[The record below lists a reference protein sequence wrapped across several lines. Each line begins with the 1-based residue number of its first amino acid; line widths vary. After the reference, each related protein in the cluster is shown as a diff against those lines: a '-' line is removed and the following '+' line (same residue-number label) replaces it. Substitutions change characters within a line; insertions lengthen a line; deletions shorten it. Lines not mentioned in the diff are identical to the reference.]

1 MGKTVTSVVSAGLM
15 IAGVIATGG
24 LGTALIVAG
33 IAVQAASAFIFKD
46 KVPGSGY
53 RDQSERKQMLRS
65 ASAPETVVVGK
76 TMMSGLLFFAEEEEG
91 EQDENEELY
100 MALAI
105 ASHPIH
111 KLGQIYFN
119 DDKIEDL
126 GDNAQYE
133 FHNGRTEADPY
144 LLKHAPSWKEDMIG
158 RGLAWLRLTLR
169 FDQEKFPYGVPN
181 VKSELWGKEIYDP
194 RTEKTAWSNNG
205 ALVILD
211 YYRHYLGV
219 PDSDIDWNAFKVA
232 ADICDETV
240 QTPDGKSE
248 PRYTL
253 NGAYELEESPASVL
267 EMMHKCIA
275 GEPTYIAGKHGILMQ
290 VYNGPALLTI
300 DESQI
305 IDTVTVTP
313 ELSLR
318 DATNAIYGTFV
329 DAEQQ
334 YNKTDFEPVVIEEWI
349 EEDGLEIKENMDY
362 RFVTSPYQANRLAN
376 LYLRKKRAGRRIQ
389 LRMNLDGYAYR
400 PGDVVK
406 LELPSLG
413 ISDLE
418 FRIADW
424 KFHPSEGVEITLEED
439 GPYIYEDLASK
450 PFVRPPFTK
459 LPTGGVP
466 APINLAFVPLSVT
479 DIVQGYISW
488 QNVASDIRYN
498 TVNILQNDKVIQSI
512 QVPGERVD
520 INGLTRGTYRVE
532 VRAINVAGAMSA
544 PAISDFAIQA
554 PPAPIGVE
562 ITPGMFSLTA
572 SPRQGDSA
580 VFGYTFEFWFSEKKL
595 ANLSENEV
603 ITKTNKVG
611 QGQFWTKDNL
621 KAGTDY
627 WFYVRTVNSY
637 GKSQFVEA
645 VGQASGTPKDMLD
658 ELGNNFLT
666 AEAGQIMQEQI
677 DFSKEAIAE
686 LELDTIDV
694 KQKVVSIDRDV
705 EAVNEAV
712 MMNTKFTTEV
722 HFSLKEEVADRK
734 AEIFR
739 IEQVQVTDREAAAR
753 WQEQITAKVDYNAS
767 EILNIKDA
775 QSSYE
780 KATAQQISQVKADV
794 DGVKSRV
801 TTVETATADLK
812 QSQAKFEQSTTAEF
826 GEMRGY
832 ITHFET
838 SLSNVELAVSE
849 AIMQTTAQVNQ
860 HSSELLQSK
869 ADVKRIA
876 NATATNE
883 KATAELAESVKA
895 HYEDSQ
901 AEFVDVRK
909 SIAEKDKAHSERTE
923 QVRAELGKNINA
935 NKEEIDKTNKELSDI
950 SAAVTTNT
958 KAIAETDKTLTELEQ
973 VSSSRFD
980 SNEATI
986 ANIQNTQAN
995 AESSQAET
1003 TLQLAAQQN
1012 EQGSELLRAKAS
1024 IRETN
1029 KIIVDNDKA
1038 YAQKFTQIDA
1048 QLGENGARFTR
1059 VEEALA
1065 DTQQSVAK
1073 SIERLDA
1080 RFDEQEGMIEEKMQ
1094 ATFKQTGD
1102 GVVTHSI
1109 NITIVHN
1116 NVKYNAAGQVISAQ
1130 VKNGKLESFIGY
1142 NANNFAWY
1150 NPVNGKM
1157 ELFMAAKNGQLF
1169 IRDLF
1174 IEDGSITNAKIGNVI
1189 QSNNY
1194 LNGRPSW
1201 IINKNGFAE
1210 FQNIKARGEIEA
1222 TSGRLKNVVIE
1233 ESCDILG
1240 KLKVENLEG
1249 NIVTVTQDV
1258 YHNLSF
1264 SHSNIVELFKVKRRT
1279 QKCFIWVQGALT
1291 PYEVIPGGSSRVE
1304 NRSAFAYRAP
1314 GYDSNGGEAD
1324 IYIDGVIQPRPN
1336 IYNMRGTSV
1345 SDTYAVNEFVLEL
1358 SPGEGVASIGI
1369 KIPRLN
1375 SETTRFIM
1383 RARIIVFPDNQDVIF
1398 N

>member
-100 MALAI
+100 MALAL

-126 GDNAQYE
+126 GNNAQYE
-133 FHNGRTEADPY
+133 FHNGRAEADPY

-219 PDSDIDWNAFKVA
+219 PDSDIDWDAFKSA

-334 YNKTDFEPVVIEEWI
+334 YNKTDFEPIVIEEWI

-400 PGDVVK
+400 PGDVIK

-498 TVNILQNDKVIQSI
+498 TVNILQNGKVIQSI

-572 SPRQGDSA
+572 YPKQGDSA

-595 ANLSENEV
+595 TNLSENEV
-603 ITKTNKVG
+603 ITKTNKIG
-611 QGQFWTKDNL
+611 QGNFWTQENL
-621 KAGTDY
+621 KAGHTY
-627 WFYVRTVNSY
+627 YFYIRTINSY
-637 GKSQFVEA
+637 GKSVFVEA
-645 VGQASGTPKDMLD
+645 SGVPVSLPTDIFDDLDNTVRETEVFKQLSEELKWNTESIAVLTNATYSLSTDVLQRSANAQAGITQLQQLRVSDNEAWAQEIKEIYSAVGENKSAIKETQTSITELNKAFGQTTTEIRTELKTTNDATNKRID
-658 ELGNNFLT
+658 DTNQKLGNTDKEVGRIRADVATN
-666 AEAGQIMQEQI
+666 
-677 DFSKEAIAE
+677 KEAISE
-686 LELDTIDV
+686 T
-694 KQKVVSIDRDV
+694 
-705 EAVNEAV
+705 N
-712 MMNTKFTTEV
+712 
-722 HFSLKEEVADRK
+722 K
-734 AEIFR
+734 AMAKSE
-739 IEQVQVTDREAAAR
+739 EQVQ
-753 WQEQITAKVDYNAS
+753 
-767 EILNIKDA
+767 A
-775 QSSYE
+775 QFG
-780 KATAQQISQVKADV
+780 KQQGMI
-794 DGVKSRV
+794 
-801 TTVETATADLK
+801 
-812 QSQAKFEQSTTAEF
+812 
-826 GEMRGY
+826 
-832 ITHFET
+832 
-838 SLSNVELAVSE
+838 
-849 AIMQTTAQVNQ
+849 NQ
-860 HSSELLQSK
+860 K
-869 ADVKRIA
+869 M
-876 NATATNE
+876 
-883 KATAELAESVKA
+883 
-895 HYEDSQ
+895 Q
-901 AEFVDVRK
+901 AEF
-909 SIAEKDKAHSERTE
+909 S
-923 QVRAELGKNINA
+923 
-935 NKEEIDKTNKELSDI
+935 
-950 SAAVTTNT
+950 
-958 KAIAETDKTLTELEQ
+958 
-973 VSSSRFD
+973 
-980 SNEATI
+980 
-986 ANIQNTQAN
+986 
-995 AESSQAET
+995 
-1003 TLQLAAQQN
+1003 
-1012 EQGSELLRAKAS
+1012 
-1024 IRETN
+1024 
-1029 KIIVDNDKA
+1029 
-1038 YAQKFTQIDA
+1038 
-1048 QLGENGARFTR
+1048 
-1059 VEEALA
+1059 
-1065 DTQQSVAK
+1065 
-1073 SIERLDA
+1073 
-1080 RFDEQEGMIEEKMQ
+1080 
-1094 ATFKQTGD
+1094 QTGD

-1130 VKNGKLESFIGY
+1130 VKNGKLESFFGY

-1157 ELFMAAKNGQLF
+1157 ELFMYAKNGQFF
-1169 IRDLF
+1169 IKEVFLDKASIREMVLSESIRTDNYVPGKSGF
-1174 IEDGSITNAKIGNVI
+1174 IIDVKNNKLEMYGGNGGTTLTN
-1189 QSNNY
+1189 
-1194 LNGRPSW
+1194 
-1201 IINKNGFAE
+1201 
-1210 FQNIKARGEIEA
+1210 QNLYVKDETGY
-1222 TSGRLKNVVIE
+1222 NVVIIG
-1233 ESCDILG
+1233 DI
-1240 KLKVENLEG
+1240 
-1249 NIVTVTQDV
+1249 T
-1258 YHNLSF
+1258 
-1264 SHSNIVELFKVKRRT
+1264 
-1279 QKCFIWVQGALT
+1279 
-1291 PYEVIPGGSSRVE
+1291 
-1304 NRSAFAYRAP
+1304 
-1314 GYDSNGGEAD
+1314 
-1324 IYIDGVIQPRPN
+1324 
-1336 IYNMRGTSV
+1336 
-1345 SDTYAVNEFVLEL
+1345 NE
-1358 SPGEGVASIGI
+1358 
-1369 KIPRLN
+1369 R
-1375 SETTRFIM
+1375 
-1383 RARIIVFPDNQDVIF
+1383 
-1398 N
+1398 

>member
-53 RDQSERKQMLRS
+53 REQSERKQMLRS

-111 KLGQIYFN
+111 KIGQIYFN

-126 GDNAQYE
+126 GNNAQYE

-413 ISDLE
+413 ISELE

-466 APINLAFVPLSVT
+466 APINLVFVPLSVT

-488 QNVASDIRYN
+488 QNVALDIRYN
-498 TVNILQNDKVIQSI
+498 TVNILQNGKVIQSI

-572 SPRQGDSA
+572 YPKQGDSA

-595 ANLSENEV
+595 TNLSENEV

-611 QGQFWTKDNL
+611 QGNFWTQENL
-621 KAGTDY
+621 KAGHTY
-627 WFYVRTVNSY
+627 YFYIRTINSY
-637 GKSQFVEA
+637 GKSVFVEA
-645 VGQASGTPKDMLD
+645 SGVPVSLPTDIFDDLDNTVRETEAFKQLSEELKWNTESIAVLTNATYSLSTDVLQRSANAQAGITQLQQ
-658 ELGNNFLT
+658 LR
-666 AEAGQIMQEQI
+666 
-677 DFSKEAIAE
+677 
-686 LELDTIDV
+686 
-694 KQKVVSIDRDV
+694 VSD
-705 EAVNEAV
+705 NEAW
-712 MMNTKFTTEV
+712 
-722 HFSLKEEVADRK
+722 AQD
-734 AEIFR
+734 
-739 IEQVQVTDREAAAR
+739 
-753 WQEQITAKVDYNAS
+753 
-767 EILNIKDA
+767 IK
-775 QSSYE
+775 
-780 KATAQQISQVKADV
+780 
-794 DGVKSRV
+794 RV
-801 TTVETATADLK
+801 
-812 QSQAKFEQSTTAEF
+812 
-826 GEMRGY
+826 Y
-832 ITHFET
+832 
-838 SLSNVELAVSE
+838 
-849 AIMQTTAQVNQ
+849 
-860 HSSELLQSK
+860 
-869 ADVKRIA
+869 
-876 NATATNE
+876 
-883 KATAELAESVKA
+883 
-895 HYEDSQ
+895 
-901 AEFVDVRK
+901 
-909 SIAEKDKAHSERTE
+909 
-923 QVRAELGKNINA
+923 
-935 NKEEIDKTNKELSDI
+935 
-950 SAAVTTNT
+950 
-958 KAIAETDKTLTELEQ
+958 
-973 VSSSRFD
+973 
-980 SNEATI
+980 
-986 ANIQNTQAN
+986 
-995 AESSQAET
+995 
-1003 TLQLAAQQN
+1003 
-1012 EQGSELLRAKAS
+1012 AS
-1024 IRETN
+1024 IE
-1029 KIIVDNDKA
+1029 DNDKA
-1038 YAQKFTQIDA
+1038 LRAEIKETQTSITELNKAFGQTTTEIRTELKITNDATNKRIDDTNQKLGNTDKEVGRIRADVLTNKEAISETNKAMAKSEERIQV
-1048 QLGENGARFTR
+1048 QLGE
-1059 VEEALA
+1059 
-1065 DTQQSVAK
+1065 QQ
-1073 SIERLDA
+1073 
-1080 RFDEQEGMIEEKMQ
+1080 GMIEKRMQ
-1094 ATFKQTGD
+1094 ATFEQTGD

-1157 ELFMAAKNGQLF
+1157 ELFMAVKNGQLF
-1169 IRDLF
+1169 VKEAFLDKASIREMVLSESIRSDNYVPGKSGF
-1174 IEDGSITNAKIGNVI
+1174 IIDVKNNKLEMYGGNGGTTLTN
-1189 QSNNY
+1189 
-1194 LNGRPSW
+1194 
-1201 IINKNGFAE
+1201 
-1210 FQNIKARGEIEA
+1210 QNLYVKDETGY
-1222 TSGRLKNVVIE
+1222 NVVIIG
-1233 ESCDILG
+1233 DI
-1240 KLKVENLEG
+1240 
-1249 NIVTVTQDV
+1249 T
-1258 YHNLSF
+1258 
-1264 SHSNIVELFKVKRRT
+1264 
-1279 QKCFIWVQGALT
+1279 
-1291 PYEVIPGGSSRVE
+1291 
-1304 NRSAFAYRAP
+1304 
-1314 GYDSNGGEAD
+1314 
-1324 IYIDGVIQPRPN
+1324 
-1336 IYNMRGTSV
+1336 
-1345 SDTYAVNEFVLEL
+1345 NE
-1358 SPGEGVASIGI
+1358 
-1369 KIPRLN
+1369 R
-1375 SETTRFIM
+1375 
-1383 RARIIVFPDNQDVIF
+1383 
-1398 N
+1398 

>member
-126 GDNAQYE
+126 GNNAQYE
-133 FHNGRTEADPY
+133 FHNSRTEADPY
-144 LLKHAPSWKEDMIG
+144 LLKNAPSWKEDMIG

-219 PDSDIDWNAFKVA
+219 PDSDIDWDAFKSA

-334 YNKTDFEPVVIEEWI
+334 YNKTDFEPVVIDEWI

-466 APINLAFVPLSVT
+466 APINLAFVPLAVT

-498 TVNILQNDKVIQSI
+498 TVNILQNGKVIQSI

-520 INGLTRGTYRVE
+520 VNGLTRGTYRVE

-572 SPRQGDSA
+572 SPKQGDSA

-611 QGQFWTKDNL
+611 QGNFWTQENL
-621 KAGTDY
+621 KAGHTY
-627 WFYVRTVNSY
+627 YFYIRTINSY
-637 GKSQFVEA
+637 GKSAFVEA
-645 VGQASGTPKDMLD
+645 SGIPVSLPDDIFDDLDNTVRETDAFKELDNKLDWNAETAIILSNASHRNLRQLLIKHAESQAGISELWQANATQEEAWAQEVKEIYSAVGDNTSAIKETQTSITKLD
-658 ELGNNFLT
+658 EAFGQRFTEIRTEMDKAQADIVSNST
-666 AEAGQIMQEQI
+666 AISNTDKA
-677 DFSKEAIAE
+677 FAE
-686 LELDTIDV
+686 NKT
-694 KQKVVSIDRDV
+694 
-705 EAVNEAV
+705 
-712 MMNTKFTTEV
+712 
-722 HFSLKEEVADRK
+722 
-734 AEIFR
+734 
-739 IEQVQVTDREAAAR
+739 QV
-753 WQEQITAKVDYNAS
+753 
-767 EILNIKDA
+767 
-775 QSSYE
+775 
-780 KATAQQISQVKADV
+780 
-794 DGVKSRV
+794 
-801 TTVETATADLK
+801 
-812 QSQAKFEQSTTAEF
+812 QAKF
-826 GEMRGY
+826 
-832 ITHFET
+832 
-838 SLSNVELAVSE
+838 
-849 AIMQTTAQVNQ
+849 
-860 HSSELLQSK
+860 
-869 ADVKRIA
+869 
-876 NATATNE
+876 
-883 KATAELAESVKA
+883 
-895 HYEDSQ
+895 
-901 AEFVDVRK
+901 
-909 SIAEKDKAHSERTE
+909 DK
-923 QVRAELGKNINA
+923 
-935 NKEEIDKTNKELSDI
+935 
-950 SAAVTTNT
+950 
-958 KAIAETDKTLTELEQ
+958 
-973 VSSSRFD
+973 
-980 SNEATI
+980 
-986 ANIQNTQAN
+986 
-995 AESSQAET
+995 
-1003 TLQLAAQQN
+1003 
-1012 EQGSELLRAKAS
+1012 
-1024 IRETN
+1024 
-1029 KIIVDNDKA
+1029 
-1038 YAQKFTQIDA
+1038 
-1048 QLGENGARFTR
+1048 
-1059 VEEALA
+1059 
-1065 DTQQSVAK
+1065 
-1073 SIERLDA
+1073 
-1080 RFDEQEGMIEEKMQ
+1080 QEGMIQEKMQ
-1094 ATFKQTGD
+1094 ATFNQSGD

-1116 NVKYNAAGQVISAQ
+1116 GTKYNAAGQVISAQ
-1130 VKNGKLESFIGY
+1130 VKNGKLESFFGY

-1150 NPVNGKM
+1150 NPANGKM
-1157 ELFMAAKNGQLF
+1157 ELFMYAKNGQFF
-1169 IRDLF
+1169 IKEAFLDK
-1174 IEDGSITNAKIGNVI
+1174 ANVREMVLSEAI
-1189 QSNNY
+1189 KSKDY
-1194 LNGRPSW
+1194 ETG
-1201 IINKNGFAE
+1201 KNGFNIDANTGNAE
-1210 FQNIKARGEIEA
+1210 FNNAIFRGTIDGADGNFTGTVYAERLIGDVSTGYVMTGSSNSFTTGSVERIE
-1222 TSGRLKNVVIE
+1222 TSSTVIYSGGMPYDVLISIPFVLVKHSSSDLRGGGIYVKVDDVKTTLDIALSDSREFSKDGLSSSGQFSVTIPAGKKDTVISVVGYTDGGGKVAVRLV
-1233 ESCDILG
+1233 D
-1240 KLKVENLEG
+1240 
-1249 NIVTVTQDV
+1249 
-1258 YHNLSF
+1258 
-1264 SHSNIVELFKVKRRT
+1264 
-1279 QKCFIWVQGALT
+1279 CFI
-1291 PYEVIPGGSSRVE
+1291 
-1304 NRSAFAYRAP
+1304 
-1314 GYDSNGGEAD
+1314 
-1324 IYIDGVIQPRPN
+1324 
-1336 IYNMRGTSV
+1336 
-1345 SDTYAVNEFVLEL
+1345 
-1358 SPGEGVASIGI
+1358 VAS
-1369 KIPRLN
+1369 KKN
-1375 SETTRFIM
+1375 SSSFKEK
-1383 RARIIVFPDNQDVIF
+1383 
-1398 N
+1398 

>member
-400 PGDVVK
+400 PGDVIK

-459 LPTGGVP
+459 LPTGGVA

-498 TVNILQNDKVIQSI
+498 TVNILQNGKVIQSI

-544 PAISDFAIQA
+544 PSISDFAIQA

-611 QGQFWTKDNL
+611 QGNFWTQENL
-621 KAGTDY
+621 KAGHTY
-627 WFYVRTVNSY
+627 YFYIRTINSY
-637 GKSQFVEA
+637 GKSVFVEA
-645 VGQASGTPKDMLD
+645 SGVPVSLPTDIFDDLD
-658 ELGNNFLT
+658 NTVRETDAF
-666 AEAGQIMQEQI
+666 
-677 DFSKEAIAE
+677 K
-686 LELDTIDV
+686 ELDNKLDW
-694 KQKVVSIDRDV
+694 
-705 EAVNEAV
+705 N
-712 MMNTKFTTEV
+712 
-722 HFSLKEEVADRK
+722 
-734 AEIFR
+734 AE
-739 IEQVQVTDREAAAR
+739 
-753 WQEQITAKVDYNAS
+753 TAIILSNAS
-767 EILNIKDA
+767 HRNLRQLLIKHA
-775 QSSYE
+775 E
-780 KATAQQISQVKADV
+780 
-794 DGVKSRV
+794 
-801 TTVETATADLK
+801 
-812 QSQAKFEQSTTAEF
+812 SQA
-826 GEMRGY
+826 G
-832 ITHFET
+832 I
-838 SLSNVELAVSE
+838 
-849 AIMQTTAQVNQ
+849 
-860 HSSELLQSK
+860 SELWQ
-869 ADVKRIA
+869 A
-876 NATATNE
+876 NATQEEAWAQE
-883 KATAELAESVKA
+883 VKEIYSA
-895 HYEDSQ
+895 VGDNTSAIKETQ
-901 AEFVDVRK
+901 T
-909 SIAEKDKAHSERTE
+909 SITKLDEAIGQRFTEIRTE
-923 QVRAELGKNINA
+923 VNQAQADIISNSTAISN
-935 NKEEIDKTNKELSDI
+935 TNK
-950 SAAVTTNT
+950 AF
-958 KAIAETDKTLTELEQ
+958 AENKTQ
-973 VSSSRFD
+973 V
-980 SNEATI
+980 
-986 ANIQNTQAN
+986 QA
-995 AESSQAET
+995 
-1003 TLQLAAQQN
+1003 
-1012 EQGSELLRAKAS
+1012 K
-1024 IRETN
+1024 
-1029 KIIVDNDKA
+1029 
-1038 YAQKFTQIDA
+1038 
-1048 QLGENGARFTR
+1048 
-1059 VEEALA
+1059 
-1065 DTQQSVAK
+1065 
-1073 SIERLDA
+1073 
-1080 RFDEQEGMIEEKMQ
+1080 FDEQEGMIQEKMQ
-1094 ATFKQTGD
+1094 ATFEQSGD

-1150 NPVNGKM
+1150 NPSNGKM
-1157 ELFMAAKNGQLF
+1157 ELFMYVKNGQMFMREAF
-1169 IRDLF
+1169 INEAWLNSVVVTEYIKSGDYVPGKSGFLIDGKTSN
-1174 IEDGSITNAKIGNVI
+1174 IEMNKGTFRGELDIGTNKTGAHTVITNERIAVYGDK
-1189 QSNNY
+1189 
-1194 LNGRPSW
+1194 
-1201 IINKNGFAE
+1201 
-1210 FQNIKARGEIEA
+1210 GEI
-1222 TSGRLKNVVIE
+1222 RIE
-1233 ESCDILG
+1233 IG
-1240 KLKVENLEG
+1240 K
-1249 NIVTVTQDV
+1249 IT
-1258 YHNLSF
+1258 
-1264 SHSNIVELFKVKRRT
+1264 
-1279 QKCFIWVQGALT
+1279 
-1291 PYEVIPGGSSRVE
+1291 
-1304 NRSAFAYRAP
+1304 
-1314 GYDSNGGEAD
+1314 
-1324 IYIDGVIQPRPN
+1324 GV
-1336 IYNMRGTSV
+1336 
-1345 SDTYAVNEFVLEL
+1345 
-1358 SPGEGVASIGI
+1358 
-1369 KIPRLN
+1369 
-1375 SETTRFIM
+1375 
-1383 RARIIVFPDNQDVIF
+1383 
-1398 N
+1398 

>member
-46 KVPGSGY
+46 KVLGSGY

-126 GDNAQYE
+126 GNNAQYE
-133 FHNGRTEADPY
+133 FHNDRTEADPY

-219 PDSDIDWNAFKVA
+219 PDSDIDWDAFKSA

-554 PPAPIGVE
+554 PPVPIGVE

-595 ANLSENEV
+595 TNLSENEV
-603 ITKTNKVG
+603 ITKTNKIG
-611 QGQFWTKDNL
+611 QGNFWTQENL
-621 KAGTDY
+621 KAGHTY
-627 WFYVRTVNSY
+627 YFYIRTINSY
-637 GKSQFVEA
+637 GKSAFIE
-645 VGQASGTPKDMLD
+645 ASGIPNSLPNDLLD
-658 ELGNNFLT
+658 EVDEKVRDS
-666 AEAGQIMQEQI
+666 EAFKQLSEELKWNTE
-677 DFSKEAIAE
+677 SIAE
-686 LELDTIDV
+686 LVNATYELSTDLLV
-694 KQKVVSIDRDV
+694 RDG
-705 EAVNEAV
+705 
-712 MMNTKFTTEV
+712 
-722 HFSLKEEVADRK
+722 
-734 AEIFR
+734 
-739 IEQVQVTDREAAAR
+739 
-753 WQEQITAKVDYNAS
+753 NAQAG
-767 EILNIKDA
+767 IKDLRKVFANQQEAWA
-775 QSSYE
+775 QEIKEIYSAVGENKSAIKE
-780 KATAQQISQVKADV
+780 TQTSITKLDEAIGQRFTEIRTEMGKAQADIISNSQAISNTNKAFAENKTQV
-794 DGVKSRV
+794 
-801 TTVETATADLK
+801 
-812 QSQAKFEQSTTAEF
+812 QAKF
-826 GEMRGY
+826 
-832 ITHFET
+832 
-838 SLSNVELAVSE
+838 
-849 AIMQTTAQVNQ
+849 
-860 HSSELLQSK
+860 
-869 ADVKRIA
+869 
-876 NATATNE
+876 
-883 KATAELAESVKA
+883 
-895 HYEDSQ
+895 
-901 AEFVDVRK
+901 
-909 SIAEKDKAHSERTE
+909 DK
-923 QVRAELGKNINA
+923 
-935 NKEEIDKTNKELSDI
+935 
-950 SAAVTTNT
+950 
-958 KAIAETDKTLTELEQ
+958 
-973 VSSSRFD
+973 
-980 SNEATI
+980 
-986 ANIQNTQAN
+986 
-995 AESSQAET
+995 
-1003 TLQLAAQQN
+1003 
-1012 EQGSELLRAKAS
+1012 
-1024 IRETN
+1024 
-1029 KIIVDNDKA
+1029 
-1038 YAQKFTQIDA
+1038 
-1048 QLGENGARFTR
+1048 
-1059 VEEALA
+1059 
-1065 DTQQSVAK
+1065 
-1073 SIERLDA
+1073 
-1080 RFDEQEGMIEEKMQ
+1080 QEGMIQEKMQ

-1157 ELFMAAKNGQLF
+1157 ELFMAVKNGQLF
-1169 IRDLF
+1169 VKEAFLDKASIREMVLSESIRSDNYVPGKSGF
-1174 IEDGSITNAKIGNVI
+1174 IIDVKNNKLEMYGGNGGTTLTN
-1189 QSNNY
+1189 
-1194 LNGRPSW
+1194 
-1201 IINKNGFAE
+1201 
-1210 FQNIKARGEIEA
+1210 QNLYVKDETGY
-1222 TSGRLKNVVIE
+1222 NVVIIG
-1233 ESCDILG
+1233 DI
-1240 KLKVENLEG
+1240 
-1249 NIVTVTQDV
+1249 T
-1258 YHNLSF
+1258 
-1264 SHSNIVELFKVKRRT
+1264 
-1279 QKCFIWVQGALT
+1279 
-1291 PYEVIPGGSSRVE
+1291 
-1304 NRSAFAYRAP
+1304 
-1314 GYDSNGGEAD
+1314 
-1324 IYIDGVIQPRPN
+1324 
-1336 IYNMRGTSV
+1336 
-1345 SDTYAVNEFVLEL
+1345 NE
-1358 SPGEGVASIGI
+1358 
-1369 KIPRLN
+1369 R
-1375 SETTRFIM
+1375 
-1383 RARIIVFPDNQDVIF
+1383 
-1398 N
+1398 

>member
-24 LGTALIVAG
+24 LGAALIVAG

-126 GDNAQYE
+126 GDSAQYE

-194 RTEKTAWSNNG
+194 RNEKTVWSNNG
-205 ALVILD
+205 ALIILD

-219 PDSDIDWNAFKVA
+219 PDSDIDWDAFKSA

-275 GEPTYIAGKHGILMQ
+275 GEPTYIAGKHGIMMQ

-334 YNKTDFEPVVIEEWI
+334 YNKTDFEPVVVDEWI

-400 PGDVVK
+400 PGDVIK

-439 GPYIYEDLASK
+439 GSYIYEDLASK

-466 APINLAFVPLSVT
+466 APINLAFIPLAVT

-498 TVNILQNDKVIQSI
+498 TVNILQNGKVIQSI

-562 ITPGMFSLTA
+562 ITPSMFSLTA
-572 SPRQGDSA
+572 YPKQGDSA

-611 QGQFWTKDNL
+611 QGNFWTQENL
-621 KAGTDY
+621 KAGHTY
-627 WFYVRTVNSY
+627 YFYIRTINSY
-637 GKSQFVEA
+637 GKSAFVEA
-645 VGQASGTPKDMLD
+645 SGIPVSLPDDIFDDLD
-658 ELGNNFLT
+658 NTVRETDAF
-666 AEAGQIMQEQI
+666 
-677 DFSKEAIAE
+677 K
-686 LELDTIDV
+686 ELDNKLDW
-694 KQKVVSIDRDV
+694 
-705 EAVNEAV
+705 N
-712 MMNTKFTTEV
+712 
-722 HFSLKEEVADRK
+722 
-734 AEIFR
+734 AE
-739 IEQVQVTDREAAAR
+739 
-753 WQEQITAKVDYNAS
+753 TAIILSNAS
-767 EILNIKDA
+767 HRNFRQLLIKHA
-775 QSSYE
+775 E
-780 KATAQQISQVKADV
+780 
-794 DGVKSRV
+794 
-801 TTVETATADLK
+801 
-812 QSQAKFEQSTTAEF
+812 SQA
-826 GEMRGY
+826 G
-832 ITHFET
+832 I
-838 SLSNVELAVSE
+838 
-849 AIMQTTAQVNQ
+849 
-860 HSSELLQSK
+860 SELWQ
-869 ADVKRIA
+869 A
-876 NATATNE
+876 NATQDEAWAQE
-883 KATAELAESVKA
+883 VKEIYSA
-895 HYEDSQ
+895 VGDNTSAIKETQTSITKLDEAFGQ
-901 AEFVDVRK
+901 RFTEVRT
-909 SIAEKDKAHSERTE
+909 EMDKAQADIISNSK
-923 QVRAELGKNINA
+923 AISN
-935 NKEEIDKTNKELSDI
+935 TNK
-950 SAAVTTNT
+950 AF
-958 KAIAETDKTLTELEQ
+958 AENKTQ
-973 VSSSRFD
+973 V
-980 SNEATI
+980 
-986 ANIQNTQAN
+986 QA
-995 AESSQAET
+995 
-1003 TLQLAAQQN
+1003 
-1012 EQGSELLRAKAS
+1012 K
-1024 IRETN
+1024 
-1029 KIIVDNDKA
+1029 
-1038 YAQKFTQIDA
+1038 
-1048 QLGENGARFTR
+1048 
-1059 VEEALA
+1059 
-1065 DTQQSVAK
+1065 
-1073 SIERLDA
+1073 
-1080 RFDEQEGMIEEKMQ
+1080 FDEQEGMIQQKMQ
-1094 ATFKQTGD
+1094 AEFSQSGD

-1116 NVKYNAAGQVISAQ
+1116 GTKYNAAGQVISAQ

-1150 NPVNGKM
+1150 NPSNGKM
-1157 ELFMAAKNGQLF
+1157 ELFMYVKNGQMFMREAF
-1169 IRDLF
+1169 INEAWLNSVVVTEYIKSGDYVPGKDGFLIDGKTSN
-1174 IEDGSITNAKIGNVI
+1174 IEMNKGTFRGELDIGTNKTGAHTVITNERIAVYGA
-1189 QSNNY
+1189 Q
-1194 LNGRPSW
+1194 
-1201 IINKNGFAE
+1201 
-1210 FQNIKARGEIEA
+1210 GEIRIEIGKIE
-1222 TSGRLKNVVIE
+1222 GR
-1233 ESCDILG
+1233 
-1240 KLKVENLEG
+1240 
-1249 NIVTVTQDV
+1249 
-1258 YHNLSF
+1258 
-1264 SHSNIVELFKVKRRT
+1264 
-1279 QKCFIWVQGALT
+1279 
-1291 PYEVIPGGSSRVE
+1291 
-1304 NRSAFAYRAP
+1304 
-1314 GYDSNGGEAD
+1314 
-1324 IYIDGVIQPRPN
+1324 
-1336 IYNMRGTSV
+1336 
-1345 SDTYAVNEFVLEL
+1345 
-1358 SPGEGVASIGI
+1358 
-1369 KIPRLN
+1369 
-1375 SETTRFIM
+1375 
-1383 RARIIVFPDNQDVIF
+1383 
-1398 N
+1398 

>member
-126 GDNAQYE
+126 GNNAQYE
-133 FHNGRTEADPY
+133 FHNDRTEADPY

-290 VYNGPALLTI
+290 VYNGPALLII

-498 TVNILQNDKVIQSI
+498 TVNILQNGKVIQSI

-554 PPAPIGVE
+554 PPAPIGVK

-611 QGQFWTKDNL
+611 QGNFWTQENL
-621 KAGTDY
+621 KAGHTY
-627 WFYVRTVNSY
+627 YFYIRTINSY
-637 GKSQFVEA
+637 GKSVFVEA
-645 VGQASGTPKDMLD
+645 SGVPVSLPTDIFDDLDNTVRETEAFKQLSEELKWNTESIAVLTNATYSLSTDVLQRSANAQAGITQLQQ
-658 ELGNNFLT
+658 LR
-666 AEAGQIMQEQI
+666 
-677 DFSKEAIAE
+677 
-686 LELDTIDV
+686 
-694 KQKVVSIDRDV
+694 VSD
-705 EAVNEAV
+705 NEAW
-712 MMNTKFTTEV
+712 
-722 HFSLKEEVADRK
+722 AQD
-734 AEIFR
+734 
-739 IEQVQVTDREAAAR
+739 
-753 WQEQITAKVDYNAS
+753 
-767 EILNIKDA
+767 IK
-775 QSSYE
+775 
-780 KATAQQISQVKADV
+780 
-794 DGVKSRV
+794 RV
-801 TTVETATADLK
+801 
-812 QSQAKFEQSTTAEF
+812 
-826 GEMRGY
+826 Y
-832 ITHFET
+832 
-838 SLSNVELAVSE
+838 
-849 AIMQTTAQVNQ
+849 
-860 HSSELLQSK
+860 
-869 ADVKRIA
+869 
-876 NATATNE
+876 
-883 KATAELAESVKA
+883 
-895 HYEDSQ
+895 
-901 AEFVDVRK
+901 
-909 SIAEKDKAHSERTE
+909 
-923 QVRAELGKNINA
+923 
-935 NKEEIDKTNKELSDI
+935 
-950 SAAVTTNT
+950 
-958 KAIAETDKTLTELEQ
+958 
-973 VSSSRFD
+973 
-980 SNEATI
+980 
-986 ANIQNTQAN
+986 
-995 AESSQAET
+995 
-1003 TLQLAAQQN
+1003 
-1012 EQGSELLRAKAS
+1012 AS
-1024 IRETN
+1024 IE
-1029 KIIVDNDKA
+1029 DNDKA
-1038 YAQKFTQIDA
+1038 LRAEIKETQTSITELNKAFGQTTTEIRTELKITNDATNKRIDDTNQKLGNTDKEVGRIRADVLTNKEAISETNKAMAKSEERIQV
-1048 QLGENGARFTR
+1048 QLGE
-1059 VEEALA
+1059 
-1065 DTQQSVAK
+1065 QQ
-1073 SIERLDA
+1073 
-1080 RFDEQEGMIEEKMQ
+1080 GMIEKRMQ
-1094 ATFKQTGD
+1094 ATFEQTGD

-1157 ELFMAAKNGQLF
+1157 ELFMAVKNGQLF
-1169 IRDLF
+1169 VKEAFLDKASIREMVLSESIRSDNYVPGKSGF
-1174 IEDGSITNAKIGNVI
+1174 IIDVKNNKLEMYGGNGGTTLTN
-1189 QSNNY
+1189 
-1194 LNGRPSW
+1194 
-1201 IINKNGFAE
+1201 
-1210 FQNIKARGEIEA
+1210 QNLYVKDETGY
-1222 TSGRLKNVVIE
+1222 NVVIIG
-1233 ESCDILG
+1233 DI
-1240 KLKVENLEG
+1240 
-1249 NIVTVTQDV
+1249 T
-1258 YHNLSF
+1258 
-1264 SHSNIVELFKVKRRT
+1264 
-1279 QKCFIWVQGALT
+1279 
-1291 PYEVIPGGSSRVE
+1291 
-1304 NRSAFAYRAP
+1304 
-1314 GYDSNGGEAD
+1314 
-1324 IYIDGVIQPRPN
+1324 
-1336 IYNMRGTSV
+1336 
-1345 SDTYAVNEFVLEL
+1345 NE
-1358 SPGEGVASIGI
+1358 
-1369 KIPRLN
+1369 R
-1375 SETTRFIM
+1375 
-1383 RARIIVFPDNQDVIF
+1383 
-1398 N
+1398 

>member
-100 MALAI
+100 MALAL

-126 GDNAQYE
+126 GNNAQYE
-133 FHNGRTEADPY
+133 FHNGRAEADPY

-219 PDSDIDWNAFKVA
+219 PDSDIDWDAFKSA

-334 YNKTDFEPVVIEEWI
+334 YNKTDFEPIVIEEWI

-400 PGDVVK
+400 PGDVIK

-498 TVNILQNDKVIQSI
+498 TVNILQNGKVIQSI

-572 SPRQGDSA
+572 YPKQGDSA

-595 ANLSENEV
+595 TNLSENEV
-603 ITKTNKVG
+603 ITKTNKIG
-611 QGQFWTKDNL
+611 QGNFWTQENL
-621 KAGTDY
+621 KAGHTY
-627 WFYVRTVNSY
+627 YFYIRTINSY
-637 GKSQFVEA
+637 GKSVFVEA
-645 VGQASGTPKDMLD
+645 SGVPVSLPTDIFDDLDNTVRETEAFKQLSEELKWNTESIAVLTNATYSLSTDVLQRSANAQAGITQLQQLRVSDNEAWAQEIKEIYSAVGENKSAIKETQTSITELNKAFGQTTTEIRTELKTTNDATNKRID
-658 ELGNNFLT
+658 DTNQKLGNTDKEVGRIRADVATN
-666 AEAGQIMQEQI
+666 
-677 DFSKEAIAE
+677 KEAISE
-686 LELDTIDV
+686 T
-694 KQKVVSIDRDV
+694 
-705 EAVNEAV
+705 N
-712 MMNTKFTTEV
+712 
-722 HFSLKEEVADRK
+722 K
-734 AEIFR
+734 AMAKSE
-739 IEQVQVTDREAAAR
+739 EQVQ
-753 WQEQITAKVDYNAS
+753 
-767 EILNIKDA
+767 A
-775 QSSYE
+775 QFG
-780 KATAQQISQVKADV
+780 KQQGMI
-794 DGVKSRV
+794 
-801 TTVETATADLK
+801 
-812 QSQAKFEQSTTAEF
+812 
-826 GEMRGY
+826 
-832 ITHFET
+832 
-838 SLSNVELAVSE
+838 
-849 AIMQTTAQVNQ
+849 NQ
-860 HSSELLQSK
+860 K
-869 ADVKRIA
+869 M
-876 NATATNE
+876 
-883 KATAELAESVKA
+883 
-895 HYEDSQ
+895 Q
-901 AEFVDVRK
+901 AEF
-909 SIAEKDKAHSERTE
+909 S
-923 QVRAELGKNINA
+923 
-935 NKEEIDKTNKELSDI
+935 
-950 SAAVTTNT
+950 
-958 KAIAETDKTLTELEQ
+958 
-973 VSSSRFD
+973 
-980 SNEATI
+980 
-986 ANIQNTQAN
+986 
-995 AESSQAET
+995 
-1003 TLQLAAQQN
+1003 
-1012 EQGSELLRAKAS
+1012 
-1024 IRETN
+1024 
-1029 KIIVDNDKA
+1029 
-1038 YAQKFTQIDA
+1038 
-1048 QLGENGARFTR
+1048 
-1059 VEEALA
+1059 
-1065 DTQQSVAK
+1065 
-1073 SIERLDA
+1073 
-1080 RFDEQEGMIEEKMQ
+1080 
-1094 ATFKQTGD
+1094 QTGD

-1116 NVKYNAAGQVISAQ
+1116 NMKYNAAGQVISAQ
-1130 VKNGKLESFIGY
+1130 VKNGKLESYIGY

-1157 ELFMAAKNGQLF
+1157 ELFMYVKNGQMFMREAF
-1169 IRDLF
+1169 INEAWLNSVVVTEYIKSGDYAPGKSGFLIDGKTSN
-1174 IEDGSITNAKIGNVI
+1174 IEMNKGIFRGELDIGTNKTGAHTVITNERIAVYGDK
-1189 QSNNY
+1189 
-1194 LNGRPSW
+1194 
-1201 IINKNGFAE
+1201 
-1210 FQNIKARGEIEA
+1210 GEIRVEI
-1222 TSGRLKNVVIE
+1222 GR
-1233 ESCDILG
+1233 ILG
-1240 KLKVENLEG
+1240 
-1249 NIVTVTQDV
+1249 
-1258 YHNLSF
+1258 
-1264 SHSNIVELFKVKRRT
+1264 R
-1279 QKCFIWVQGALT
+1279 
-1291 PYEVIPGGSSRVE
+1291 
-1304 NRSAFAYRAP
+1304 
-1314 GYDSNGGEAD
+1314 
-1324 IYIDGVIQPRPN
+1324 
-1336 IYNMRGTSV
+1336 
-1345 SDTYAVNEFVLEL
+1345 
-1358 SPGEGVASIGI
+1358 
-1369 KIPRLN
+1369 
-1375 SETTRFIM
+1375 
-1383 RARIIVFPDNQDVIF
+1383 
-1398 N
+1398 

>member
-100 MALAI
+100 MALAL

-126 GDNAQYE
+126 GNNAQYE
-133 FHNGRTEADPY
+133 LHNGRTEADPY

-290 VYNGPALLTI
+290 IYNGPALLTI

-400 PGDVVK
+400 PGDVIK

-498 TVNILQNDKVIQSI
+498 TVNILQNGKVIQSI

-611 QGQFWTKDNL
+611 QGNFWTQENL
-621 KAGTDY
+621 KAGHTY
-627 WFYVRTVNSY
+627 YFYIRTINSY
-637 GKSQFVEA
+637 GKSVFVEA
-645 VGQASGTPKDMLD
+645 SGVPVSLPTDIFDDLDNTVRETEAFKQLSEELKWNTESIAVLTNATYSLSTDVLQRSANAQAGITQLQQLRVSDNEAWAQEIKEIYSAVGENKSAIRETQTSITELNKAFGQTTTEIRTELKTTNDATNKRID
-658 ELGNNFLT
+658 DTNQKLGNTDKEIGRIRADVATN
-666 AEAGQIMQEQI
+666 
-677 DFSKEAIAE
+677 KEAISE
-686 LELDTIDV
+686 T
-694 KQKVVSIDRDV
+694 
-705 EAVNEAV
+705 N
-712 MMNTKFTTEV
+712 
-722 HFSLKEEVADRK
+722 K
-734 AEIFR
+734 AMAKSE
-739 IEQVQVTDREAAAR
+739 EQVQ
-753 WQEQITAKVDYNAS
+753 
-767 EILNIKDA
+767 A
-775 QSSYE
+775 QFG
-780 KATAQQISQVKADV
+780 KQQGMI
-794 DGVKSRV
+794 
-801 TTVETATADLK
+801 
-812 QSQAKFEQSTTAEF
+812 
-826 GEMRGY
+826 
-832 ITHFET
+832 
-838 SLSNVELAVSE
+838 
-849 AIMQTTAQVNQ
+849 NQ
-860 HSSELLQSK
+860 K
-869 ADVKRIA
+869 M
-876 NATATNE
+876 
-883 KATAELAESVKA
+883 
-895 HYEDSQ
+895 Q
-901 AEFVDVRK
+901 AEF
-909 SIAEKDKAHSERTE
+909 S
-923 QVRAELGKNINA
+923 
-935 NKEEIDKTNKELSDI
+935 
-950 SAAVTTNT
+950 
-958 KAIAETDKTLTELEQ
+958 
-973 VSSSRFD
+973 
-980 SNEATI
+980 
-986 ANIQNTQAN
+986 
-995 AESSQAET
+995 
-1003 TLQLAAQQN
+1003 
-1012 EQGSELLRAKAS
+1012 
-1024 IRETN
+1024 
-1029 KIIVDNDKA
+1029 
-1038 YAQKFTQIDA
+1038 
-1048 QLGENGARFTR
+1048 
-1059 VEEALA
+1059 
-1065 DTQQSVAK
+1065 
-1073 SIERLDA
+1073 
-1080 RFDEQEGMIEEKMQ
+1080 
-1094 ATFKQTGD
+1094 QTGD

-1130 VKNGKLESFIGY
+1130 VKNGKLESYIGY

-1264 SHSNIVELFKVKRRT
+1264 SHNNIVELFKVKRRT
-1279 QKCFIWVQGALT
+1279 QKCFIWVQGALN
-1291 PYEVIPGGSSRVE
+1291 PYERIPNNGVKPE

-1314 GYDSNGGEAD
+1314 MYRNGAGVAD
-1324 IYIDGVIQPRPN
+1324 IYIDGVIQPRPG
-1336 IYNMRGTSV
+1336 IYNME
-1345 SDTYAVNEFVLEL
+1345 DTATTDFYAVNEFVLEL
-1358 SPGEGVASIGI
+1358 SPGEGIASVGI
-1369 KIPRLN
+1369 KIPQGGG
-1375 SETTRFIM
+1375 EVTRFIM

>member
-219 PDSDIDWNAFKVA
+219 PDSDIDWDAFKSA

-290 VYNGPALLTI
+290 VYNGPALLII

-413 ISDLE
+413 ISELE

-466 APINLAFVPLSVT
+466 APINLVFVPLSVT

-498 TVNILQNDKVIQSI
+498 TVNILQNGKVIQSI

-572 SPRQGDSA
+572 YPKQGDSA

-595 ANLSENEV
+595 TNLSENEV

-611 QGQFWTKDNL
+611 QGNFWTQENL
-621 KAGTDY
+621 KAGHTY
-627 WFYVRTVNSY
+627 YFYIRTINSY
-637 GKSQFVEA
+637 GKSVFVEA
-645 VGQASGTPKDMLD
+645 SGVPVSLPTDIFDDLDNTVRETEAFKQLSEELKWNTESIAVLTNATYSLSTDVLQRSANAQAGITQLQQ
-658 ELGNNFLT
+658 LR
-666 AEAGQIMQEQI
+666 
-677 DFSKEAIAE
+677 
-686 LELDTIDV
+686 
-694 KQKVVSIDRDV
+694 VSD
-705 EAVNEAV
+705 NEAW
-712 MMNTKFTTEV
+712 
-722 HFSLKEEVADRK
+722 AQD
-734 AEIFR
+734 
-739 IEQVQVTDREAAAR
+739 
-753 WQEQITAKVDYNAS
+753 
-767 EILNIKDA
+767 IK
-775 QSSYE
+775 
-780 KATAQQISQVKADV
+780 
-794 DGVKSRV
+794 RV
-801 TTVETATADLK
+801 
-812 QSQAKFEQSTTAEF
+812 
-826 GEMRGY
+826 Y
-832 ITHFET
+832 
-838 SLSNVELAVSE
+838 
-849 AIMQTTAQVNQ
+849 
-860 HSSELLQSK
+860 
-869 ADVKRIA
+869 
-876 NATATNE
+876 
-883 KATAELAESVKA
+883 
-895 HYEDSQ
+895 
-901 AEFVDVRK
+901 
-909 SIAEKDKAHSERTE
+909 
-923 QVRAELGKNINA
+923 
-935 NKEEIDKTNKELSDI
+935 
-950 SAAVTTNT
+950 
-958 KAIAETDKTLTELEQ
+958 
-973 VSSSRFD
+973 
-980 SNEATI
+980 
-986 ANIQNTQAN
+986 
-995 AESSQAET
+995 
-1003 TLQLAAQQN
+1003 
-1012 EQGSELLRAKAS
+1012 AS
-1024 IRETN
+1024 IE
-1029 KIIVDNDKA
+1029 DNDKA
-1038 YAQKFTQIDA
+1038 LRAEIKETQTSITELNKA
-1048 QLGENGARFTR
+1048 FGQTTTEIRTELKTTNQN
-1059 VEEALA
+1059 LA
-1065 DTQQSVAK
+1065 DTNQKLGNIDKEVGRIRADVATNKEAISETNKAMAK
-1073 SIERLDA
+1073 SE
-1080 RFDEQEGMIEEKMQ
+1080 EQVQAQFGKQQGMINQKMQ
-1094 ATFKQTGD
+1094 AEFSQTGD

-1157 ELFMAAKNGQLF
+1157 ELFMYAKNGQLF

-1264 SHSNIVELFKVKRRT
+1264 SHNNIVELFKVKRRT
-1279 QKCFIWVQGALT
+1279 QKCFIWVQGALN
-1291 PYEVIPGGSSRVE
+1291 PYERIPNNGVKPE

-1314 GYDSNGGEAD
+1314 FYRNGAGAAD
-1324 IYIDGVIQPRPN
+1324 IYIDGVIQPRPS
-1336 IYNMRGTSV
+1336 IYNMEDTATS
-1345 SDTYAVNEFVLEL
+1345 DFYAVNEFVLEL

-1369 KIPRLN
+1369 KIPQGG

>member
-219 PDSDIDWNAFKVA
+219 PDSDIDWDAFKSA

-400 PGDVVK
+400 PGDVIK

-498 TVNILQNDKVIQSI
+498 TVNILQNGKVIQSI
-512 QVPGERVD
+512 QVPGERID

-572 SPRQGDSA
+572 YPKQGDSA

-611 QGQFWTKDNL
+611 QGNFWTQENL
-621 KAGTDY
+621 KAGHTY
-627 WFYVRTVNSY
+627 YFYIRTINSY
-637 GKSQFVEA
+637 GKSVFVEA
-645 VGQASGTPKDMLD
+645 SGVPVSLPTDIFDDLD
-658 ELGNNFLT
+658 NTVRETEAFKQLSEELNWNT
-666 AEAGQIMQEQI
+666 E
-677 DFSKEAIAE
+677 SIAE
-686 LELDTIDV
+686 LVNATYELSTDLLV
-694 KQKVVSIDRDV
+694 RDG
-705 EAVNEAV
+705 
-712 MMNTKFTTEV
+712 
-722 HFSLKEEVADRK
+722 
-734 AEIFR
+734 
-739 IEQVQVTDREAAAR
+739 
-753 WQEQITAKVDYNAS
+753 NAQAG
-767 EILNIKDA
+767 IKDLRKVFANQQEAWA
-775 QSSYE
+775 QEIKEIYSAVGE
-780 KATAQQISQVKADV
+780 N
-794 DGVKSRV
+794 KS
-801 TTVETATADLK
+801 A
-812 QSQAKFEQSTTAEF
+812 
-826 GEMRGY
+826 
-832 ITHFET
+832 
-838 SLSNVELAVSE
+838 
-849 AIMQTTAQVNQ
+849 
-860 HSSELLQSK
+860 
-869 ADVKRIA
+869 
-876 NATATNE
+876 
-883 KATAELAESVKA
+883 
-895 HYEDSQ
+895 
-901 AEFVDVRK
+901 
-909 SIAEKDKAHSERTE
+909 
-923 QVRAELGKNINA
+923 
-935 NKEEIDKTNKELSDI
+935 
-950 SAAVTTNT
+950 
-958 KAIAETDKTLTELEQ
+958 
-973 VSSSRFD
+973 
-980 SNEATI
+980 
-986 ANIQNTQAN
+986 
-995 AESSQAET
+995 
-1003 TLQLAAQQN
+1003 
-1012 EQGSELLRAKAS
+1012 
-1024 IRETN
+1024 IRETQTSIT
-1029 KIIVDNDKA
+1029 KLDEAFGQRFTAIRTDMDKA
-1038 YAQKFTQIDA
+1038 QADIMSNSQAISNTNKAFAENKTQV
-1048 QLGENGARFTR
+1048 Q
-1059 VEEALA
+1059 
-1065 DTQQSVAK
+1065 AK
-1073 SIERLDA
+1073 
-1080 RFDEQEGMIEEKMQ
+1080 FDEQEGMIQEKMQ
-1094 ATFKQTGD
+1094 ATFEQSGD

-1109 NITIVHN
+1109 NITIKHN
-1116 NVKYNAAGQVISAQ
+1116 GESYNAAGQVISAQ

-1157 ELFMAAKNGQLF
+1157 ELFMYAKNGQLF

-1194 LNGRPSW
+1194 VAGKLGW

-1264 SHSNIVELFKVKRRT
+1264 SHNNIVELFKVKRRT
-1279 QKCFIWVQGALT
+1279 QKCFIWVQGALN
-1291 PYEVIPGGSSRVE
+1291 PYERIPNNGVKPE

-1314 GYDSNGGEAD
+1314 FYRNGAGAAD
-1324 IYIDGVIQPRPN
+1324 IYIDGVIQPRPS
-1336 IYNMRGTSV
+1336 IYNMEDTATS
-1345 SDTYAVNEFVLEL
+1345 DFYAVNEFVLEL

-1369 KIPRLN
+1369 KIPQGG

>member
-498 TVNILQNDKVIQSI
+498 TVNILQNGKVIQSI

-554 PPAPIGVE
+554 PPAPISVE

-645 VGQASGTPKDMLD
+645 VGQASGTPKDMVD
-658 ELGNNFLT
+658 ELGDTFLT
-666 AEAGQIMQEQI
+666 NEAGQIMQEQI

-923 QVRAELGKNINA
+923 QVRAELGKDINA

-995 AESSQAET
+995 SESSQAET

-1012 EQGSELLRAKAS
+1012 EQGTELLRAKAS
-1024 IRETN
+1024 ITRIDKVVADNNRAFAQSIEKLETQFDDVN
-1029 KIIVDNDKA
+1029 SSITTLKKTVSDNERSQAEINELIKSEIGENKSAIEQRGQTIFDHNGNGSAIYTIKTGINWNNQYYDAKFMMGAEVRNGKVVTQIGFSADTFGIFNPSSGKLEPVFFVENGQVFINEGVINKAIIEKIIVGTDMRSKNYVAGKTGTRIDMNNGTIEINGSDDSGSRMTIKNDQIA
-1038 YAQKFTQIDA
+1038 VYAGGKP
-1048 QLGENGARFTR
+1048 
-1059 VEEALA
+1059 
-1065 DTQQSVAK
+1065 K
-1073 SIERLDA
+1073 
-1080 RFDEQEGMIEEKMQ
+1080 
-1094 ATFKQTGD
+1094 
-1102 GVVTHSI
+1102 
-1109 NITIVHN
+1109 IV
-1116 NVKYNAAGQVISAQ
+1116 I
-1130 VKNGKLESFIGY
+1130 
-1142 NANNFAWY
+1142 
-1150 NPVNGKM
+1150 
-1157 ELFMAAKNGQLF
+1157 
-1169 IRDLF
+1169 
-1174 IEDGSITNAKIGNVI
+1174 
-1189 QSNNY
+1189 
-1194 LNGRPSW
+1194 
-1201 IINKNGFAE
+1201 
-1210 FQNIKARGEIEA
+1210 
-1222 TSGRLKNVVIE
+1222 GRL
-1233 ESCDILG
+1233 
-1240 KLKVENLEG
+1240 
-1249 NIVTVTQDV
+1249 
-1258 YHNLSF
+1258 Y
-1264 SHSNIVELFKVKRRT
+1264 
-1279 QKCFIWVQGALT
+1279 
-1291 PYEVIPGGSSRVE
+1291 
-1304 NRSAFAYRAP
+1304 
-1314 GYDSNGGEAD
+1314 
-1324 IYIDGVIQPRPN
+1324 
-1336 IYNMRGTSV
+1336 
-1345 SDTYAVNEFVLEL
+1345 
-1358 SPGEGVASIGI
+1358 GI
-1369 KIPRLN
+1369 
-1375 SETTRFIM
+1375 
-1383 RARIIVFPDNQDVIF
+1383 
-1398 N
+1398 

>member
-400 PGDVVK
+400 PGDVIK

-459 LPTGGVP
+459 LPTGGVA

-498 TVNILQNDKVIQSI
+498 TVNILQNGKVIQSI

-544 PAISDFAIQA
+544 PSISDFAIQA

-595 ANLSENEV
+595 TSLSENEV

-611 QGQFWTKDNL
+611 QGNFWTQENL
-621 KAGTDY
+621 KAGHTY
-627 WFYVRTVNSY
+627 YFYIRTINSY
-637 GKSQFVEA
+637 GKSVFVEA
-645 VGQASGTPKDMLD
+645 SGVPVSLPTDIFDDLD
-658 ELGNNFLT
+658 
-666 AEAGQIMQEQI
+666 
-677 DFSKEAIAE
+677 
-686 LELDTIDV
+686 
-694 KQKVVSIDRDV
+694 
-705 EAVNEAV
+705 
-712 MMNTKFTTEV
+712 NT
-722 HFSLKEEVADRK
+722 
-734 AEIFR
+734 
-739 IEQVQVTDREAAAR
+739 
-753 WQEQITAKVDYNAS
+753 
-767 EILNIKDA
+767 
-775 QSSYE
+775 
-780 KATAQQISQVKADV
+780 
-794 DGVKSRV
+794 
-801 TTVETATADLK
+801 
-812 QSQAKFEQSTTAEF
+812 
-826 GEMRGY
+826 
-832 ITHFET
+832 
-838 SLSNVELAVSE
+838 
-849 AIMQTTAQVNQ
+849 
-860 HSSELLQSK
+860 
-869 ADVKRIA
+869 
-876 NATATNE
+876 
-883 KATAELAESVKA
+883 
-895 HYEDSQ
+895 
-901 AEFVDVRK
+901 
-909 SIAEKDKAHSERTE
+909 
-923 QVRAELGKNINA
+923 
-935 NKEEIDKTNKELSDI
+935 
-950 SAAVTTNT
+950 
-958 KAIAETDKTLTELEQ
+958 
-973 VSSSRFD
+973 
-980 SNEATI
+980 
-986 ANIQNTQAN
+986 
-995 AESSQAET
+995 
-1003 TLQLAAQQN
+1003 
-1012 EQGSELLRAKAS
+1012 
-1024 IRETN
+1024 IRETEAFKQLSEELKWN
-1029 KIIVDNDKA
+1029 TESIAVLTNATYSLSTDVLQRSANAQAGITQLQQLRVSDNEAWAQDIKRVYASIEDNDKA
-1038 YAQKFTQIDA
+1038 LRAEIKETQTSITELNKAFGQTTTEIRTELKTTNDATNKRIDDTNQK
-1048 QLGENGARFTR
+1048 LGNTDKEVGRIRADVLTNK
-1059 VEEALA
+1059 EAISETNKA
-1065 DTQQSVAK
+1065 MAK
-1073 SIERLDA
+1073 SE
-1080 RFDEQEGMIEEKMQ
+1080 EQVQAQFGKQQGMINQKMQ
-1094 ATFKQTGD
+1094 AEFSQSGD

-1157 ELFMAAKNGQLF
+1157 ELFMYAKNGQFF
-1169 IRDLF
+1169 IKEAFLDK
-1174 IEDGSITNAKIGNVI
+1174 ANVREMVLSEAI
-1189 QSNNY
+1189 KSNNY
-1194 LNGRPSW
+1194 ELGKAGFIIDANTGNAEFNNATFRGTIDGADGNFKGTVYAERLIGDVSTSYVIKGSESEGIYGSYQTQVTSSKVIYAGGMPYDVMITIPLVIVMGEATDLSSVMVSIVVDGEKKYLDVANIAGQAKGLHKYTYSHSFSQYSFKIPAGRKNVEI
-1201 IINKNGFAE
+1201 IING
-1210 FQNIKARGEIEA
+1210 
-1222 TSGRLKNVVIE
+1222 
-1233 ESCDILG
+1233 
-1240 KLKVENLEG
+1240 
-1249 NIVTVTQDV
+1249 
-1258 YHNLSF
+1258 
-1264 SHSNIVELFKVKRRT
+1264 
-1279 QKCFIWVQGALT
+1279 
-1291 PYEVIPGGSSRVE
+1291 
-1304 NRSAFAYRAP
+1304 
-1314 GYDSNGGEAD
+1314 
-1324 IYIDGVIQPRPN
+1324 
-1336 IYNMRGTSV
+1336 
-1345 SDTYAVNEFVLEL
+1345 
-1358 SPGEGVASIGI
+1358 
-1369 KIPRLN
+1369 
-1375 SETTRFIM
+1375 ETTGKGYVHVKLLDCLITASKSNSSSFR
-1383 RARIIVFPDNQDVIF
+1383 NS
-1398 N
+1398 

>member
-219 PDSDIDWNAFKVA
+219 PDSDIDWNAFKSA

-400 PGDVVK
+400 PGDVIK

-498 TVNILQNDKVIQSI
+498 TVNILQNGKVIQSI

-572 SPRQGDSA
+572 YPKQGDSA

-611 QGQFWTKDNL
+611 QGNFWTQENL
-621 KAGTDY
+621 KAGHTY
-627 WFYVRTVNSY
+627 YFYIRTINSY
-637 GKSQFVEA
+637 GKSVFVEA
-645 VGQASGTPKDMLD
+645 SGVPVSLPTDIFDDLDNTVRETEAFKQLSEELKWNTESIAVLTNATYSLSTDVLQRSANAQAGITQLQQLRVSD
-658 ELGNNFLT
+658 N
-666 AEAGQIMQEQI
+666 EAWAQDI
-677 DFSKEAIAE
+677 KRVYA
-686 LELDTIDV
+686 
-694 KQKVVSIDRDV
+694 SID
-705 EAVNEAV
+705 ENA
-712 MMNTKFTTEV
+712 
-722 HFSLKEEVADRK
+722 
-734 AEIFR
+734 AE
-739 IEQVQVTDREAAAR
+739 
-753 WQEQITAKVDYNAS
+753 
-767 EILNIKDA
+767 
-775 QSSYE
+775 
-780 KATAQQISQVKADV
+780 
-794 DGVKSRV
+794 
-801 TTVETATADLK
+801 
-812 QSQAKFEQSTTAEF
+812 
-826 GEMRGY
+826 
-832 ITHFET
+832 
-838 SLSNVELAVSE
+838 
-849 AIMQTTAQVNQ
+849 
-860 HSSELLQSK
+860 
-869 ADVKRIA
+869 VKRA
-876 NATATNE
+876 
-883 KATAELAESVKA
+883 
-895 HYEDSQ
+895 
-901 AEFVDVRK
+901 
-909 SIAEKDKAHSERTE
+909 
-923 QVRAELGKNINA
+923 
-935 NKEEIDKTNKELSDI
+935 
-950 SAAVTTNT
+950 
-958 KAIAETDKTLTELEQ
+958 
-973 VSSSRFD
+973 
-980 SNEATI
+980 
-986 ANIQNTQAN
+986 QN
-995 AESSQAET
+995 S
-1003 TLQLAAQQN
+1003 
-1012 EQGSELLRAKAS
+1012 
-1024 IRETN
+1024 
-1029 KIIVDNDKA
+1029 IVDLNKA
-1038 YAQKFTQIDA
+1038 FAED
-1048 QLGENGARFTR
+1048 RTR
-1059 VEEALA
+1059 V
-1065 DTQQSVAK
+1065 Q
-1073 SIERLDA
+1073 A

-1094 ATFKQTGD
+1094 ATFEQSGD

-1109 NITIVHN
+1109 NITIKHDGVS
-1116 NVKYNAAGQVISAQ
+1116 YNAAGQVISAQ

-1150 NPVNGKM
+1150 NPANGKM
-1157 ELFMAAKNGQLF
+1157 ELFMYAKNGQFF
-1169 IRDLF
+1169 IKEAFLDKANVREMVLSEAIKSKNYELGKAGF
-1174 IEDGSITNAKIGNVI
+1174 IIDANTGNAEFNNATFRGTIDGADGNFKGTVYVEKLLGDVN
-1189 QSNNY
+1189 SSLYFDGVENSLVTGGNNY
-1194 LNGRPSW
+1194 IDASVSVIYAGGMPYDVFIALPCLSIVSKSSRFITESRLHVTIGEENKTIEYYDPPNQETKEFTNNGSF
-1201 IINKNGFAE
+1201 GFV
-1210 FQNIKARGEIEA
+1210 IKAGERNKKITITATTRGVGNITA
-1222 TSGRLKNVVIE
+1222 KLKGFLITA
-1233 ESCDILG
+1233 G
-1240 KLKVENLEG
+1240 KLES
-1249 NIVTVTQDV
+1249 T
-1258 YHNLSF
+1258 SF
-1264 SHSNIVELFKVKRRT
+1264 SKES
-1279 QKCFIWVQGALT
+1279 
-1291 PYEVIPGGSSRVE
+1291 
-1304 NRSAFAYRAP
+1304 
-1314 GYDSNGGEAD
+1314 
-1324 IYIDGVIQPRPN
+1324 
-1336 IYNMRGTSV
+1336 
-1345 SDTYAVNEFVLEL
+1345 
-1358 SPGEGVASIGI
+1358 
-1369 KIPRLN
+1369 
-1375 SETTRFIM
+1375 
-1383 RARIIVFPDNQDVIF
+1383 
-1398 N
+1398 

>member
-400 PGDVVK
+400 PGDVIK

-459 LPTGGVP
+459 LPTGGVA

-498 TVNILQNDKVIQSI
+498 TVNILQNGKVIQSI

-544 PAISDFAIQA
+544 PSISDFAIQA

-595 ANLSENEV
+595 TSLSENEV

-611 QGQFWTKDNL
+611 QGNFWTQENL
-621 KAGTDY
+621 KAGHTY
-627 WFYVRTVNSY
+627 YFYIRTINSY
-637 GKSQFVEA
+637 GKSVFVEA
-645 VGQASGTPKDMLD
+645 SGVPVSLPTDIFDDLDNTIRETEAFKQLSEELKWNTESIAVLTNATYSLSTDVLQRSANAQAGITQLQQLRVSDNEAWAQEIKEIYSAVGENKSAIRETQTSITELNKAFGQTTTEIRTELKTTNDATNKRID
-658 ELGNNFLT
+658 DTNQKLGNTDKEIGRIRADVATN
-666 AEAGQIMQEQI
+666 
-677 DFSKEAIAE
+677 KEAISE
-686 LELDTIDV
+686 T
-694 KQKVVSIDRDV
+694 
-705 EAVNEAV
+705 N
-712 MMNTKFTTEV
+712 
-722 HFSLKEEVADRK
+722 K
-734 AEIFR
+734 AMAKSE
-739 IEQVQVTDREAAAR
+739 EQVQ
-753 WQEQITAKVDYNAS
+753 
-767 EILNIKDA
+767 A
-775 QSSYE
+775 QFG
-780 KATAQQISQVKADV
+780 KQQGMI
-794 DGVKSRV
+794 
-801 TTVETATADLK
+801 
-812 QSQAKFEQSTTAEF
+812 
-826 GEMRGY
+826 
-832 ITHFET
+832 
-838 SLSNVELAVSE
+838 
-849 AIMQTTAQVNQ
+849 NQ
-860 HSSELLQSK
+860 K
-869 ADVKRIA
+869 M
-876 NATATNE
+876 
-883 KATAELAESVKA
+883 
-895 HYEDSQ
+895 Q
-901 AEFVDVRK
+901 AEF
-909 SIAEKDKAHSERTE
+909 S
-923 QVRAELGKNINA
+923 
-935 NKEEIDKTNKELSDI
+935 
-950 SAAVTTNT
+950 
-958 KAIAETDKTLTELEQ
+958 
-973 VSSSRFD
+973 
-980 SNEATI
+980 
-986 ANIQNTQAN
+986 
-995 AESSQAET
+995 
-1003 TLQLAAQQN
+1003 
-1012 EQGSELLRAKAS
+1012 
-1024 IRETN
+1024 
-1029 KIIVDNDKA
+1029 
-1038 YAQKFTQIDA
+1038 
-1048 QLGENGARFTR
+1048 
-1059 VEEALA
+1059 
-1065 DTQQSVAK
+1065 
-1073 SIERLDA
+1073 
-1080 RFDEQEGMIEEKMQ
+1080 
-1094 ATFKQTGD
+1094 QTGD

-1157 ELFMAAKNGQLF
+1157 ELFMYAKNGQLF

-1240 KLKVENLEG
+1240 KLKV
-1249 NIVTVTQDV
+1249 
-1258 YHNLSF
+1258 
-1264 SHSNIVELFKVKRRT
+1264 
-1279 QKCFIWVQGALT
+1279 
-1291 PYEVIPGGSSRVE
+1291 
-1304 NRSAFAYRAP
+1304 
-1314 GYDSNGGEAD
+1314 
-1324 IYIDGVIQPRPN
+1324 
-1336 IYNMRGTSV
+1336 
-1345 SDTYAVNEFVLEL
+1345 
-1358 SPGEGVASIGI
+1358 
-1369 KIPRLN
+1369 
-1375 SETTRFIM
+1375 
-1383 RARIIVFPDNQDVIF
+1383 
-1398 N
+1398 

>member
-400 PGDVVK
+400 PGDVIK

-466 APINLAFVPLSVT
+466 APINLAFAPLSVT

-498 TVNILQNDKVIQSI
+498 TVNILQNGKVIQSI

-544 PAISDFAIQA
+544 PAISDFAIQG

-611 QGQFWTKDNL
+611 QGNFWTQENL
-621 KAGTDY
+621 KAGHTY
-627 WFYVRTVNSY
+627 YFYVRTINSY
-637 GKSQFVEA
+637 GKSPFVEA
-645 VGQASGTPKDMLD
+645 SGVCSAQTELLLD
-658 ELGNNFLT
+658 EL
-666 AEAGQIMQEQI
+666 AGQISRDQLAQDLLGEINSKANQIDITELHELMRINHDKLLEESMRQGATIEESEKKWEEAEKLLAERINQVSTATEAQAAAIKQEQQ
-677 DFSKEAIAE
+677 A
-686 LELDTIDV
+686 
-694 KQKVVSIDRDV
+694 
-705 EAVNEAV
+705 
-712 MMNTKFTTEV
+712 
-722 HFSLKEEVADRK
+722 
-734 AEIFR
+734 R
-739 IEQVQVTDREAAAR
+739 I
-753 WQEQITAKVDYNAS
+753 
-767 EILNIKDA
+767 
-775 QSSYE
+775 
-780 KATAQQISQVKADV
+780 
-794 DGVKSRV
+794 
-801 TTVETATADLK
+801 
-812 QSQAKFEQSTTAEF
+812 
-826 GEMRGY
+826 
-832 ITHFET
+832 
-838 SLSNVELAVSE
+838 
-849 AIMQTTAQVNQ
+849 
-860 HSSELLQSK
+860 
-869 ADVKRIA
+869 
-876 NATATNE
+876 
-883 KATAELAESVKA
+883 
-895 HYEDSQ
+895 
-901 AEFVDVRK
+901 
-909 SIAEKDKAHSERTE
+909 
-923 QVRAELGKNINA
+923 
-935 NKEEIDKTNKELSDI
+935 
-950 SAAVTTNT
+950 
-958 KAIAETDKTLTELEQ
+958 ETDKTE
-973 VSSSRFD
+973 
-980 SNEATI
+980 
-986 ANIQNTQAN
+986 
-995 AESSQAET
+995 
-1003 TLQLAAQQN
+1003 AQQR
-1012 EQGSELLRAKAS
+1012 QFLATQLRGDY
-1024 IRETN
+1024 TG
-1029 KIIVDNDKA
+1029 NDLSK
-1038 YAQKFTQIDA
+1038 
-1048 QLGENGARFTR
+1048 
-1059 VEEALA
+1059 
-1065 DTQQSVAK
+1065 
-1073 SIERLDA
+1073 
-1080 RFDEQEGMIEEKMQ
+1080 
-1094 ATFKQTGD
+1094 
-1102 GVVTHSI
+1102 VT
-1109 NITIVHN
+1109 
-1116 NVKYNAAGQVISAQ
+1116 AGLISAE
-1130 VKNGKLESFIGY
+1130 K
-1142 NANNFAWY
+1142 
-1150 NPVNGKM
+1150 
-1157 ELFMAAKNGQLF
+1157 
-1169 IRDLF
+1169 
-1174 IEDGSITNAKIGNVI
+1174 
-1189 QSNNY
+1189 
-1194 LNGRPSW
+1194 
-1201 IINKNGFAE
+1201 
-1210 FQNIKARGEIEA
+1210 
-1222 TSGRLKNVVIE
+1222 
-1233 ESCDILG
+1233 
-1240 KLKVENLEG
+1240 
-1249 NIVTVTQDV
+1249 
-1258 YHNLSF
+1258 
-1264 SHSNIVELFKVKRRT
+1264 
-1279 QKCFIWVQGALT
+1279 
-1291 PYEVIPGGSSRVE
+1291 
-1304 NRSAFAYRAP
+1304 
-1314 GYDSNGGEAD
+1314 
-1324 IYIDGVIQPRPN
+1324 
-1336 IYNMRGTSV
+1336 
-1345 SDTYAVNEFVLEL
+1345 
-1358 SPGEGVASIGI
+1358 
-1369 KIPRLN
+1369 
-1375 SETTRFIM
+1375 
-1383 RARIIVFPDNQDVIF
+1383 
-1398 N
+1398 

>member
-400 PGDVVK
+400 PGDVIK

-466 APINLAFVPLSVT
+466 APINLAFAPLSVT

-498 TVNILQNDKVIQSI
+498 TVNILQNGKVIQSI

-544 PAISDFAIQA
+544 PAISDFAIQG

-611 QGQFWTKDNL
+611 QGNFWTQENL
-621 KAGTDY
+621 KAGHTY
-627 WFYVRTVNSY
+627 YFYIRTINSY
-637 GKSQFVEA
+637 GKSVFVEA
-645 VGQASGTPKDMLD
+645 SGVPVSLPTDIFDDLDNTVRETEAFKQLSEELKWNTESIAVLTNATYSLSTDVLQRSANAQAGITQLQQLRVSDNEAWAQEIKEIYSAVGENKSAIKETQTSITELNKAFGQTTTEIRTELKTTNDATNRRID
-658 ELGNNFLT
+658 DTNQKLGNTDKEVGRIRADVLT
-666 AEAGQIMQEQI
+666 N
-677 DFSKEAIAE
+677 KEAISE
-686 LELDTIDV
+686 T
-694 KQKVVSIDRDV
+694 
-705 EAVNEAV
+705 N
-712 MMNTKFTTEV
+712 
-722 HFSLKEEVADRK
+722 K
-734 AEIFR
+734 AMAKSE
-739 IEQVQVTDREAAAR
+739 EQVQ
-753 WQEQITAKVDYNAS
+753 
-767 EILNIKDA
+767 A
-775 QSSYE
+775 QFG
-780 KATAQQISQVKADV
+780 KQQGMI
-794 DGVKSRV
+794 
-801 TTVETATADLK
+801 
-812 QSQAKFEQSTTAEF
+812 
-826 GEMRGY
+826 
-832 ITHFET
+832 
-838 SLSNVELAVSE
+838 
-849 AIMQTTAQVNQ
+849 NQ
-860 HSSELLQSK
+860 K
-869 ADVKRIA
+869 M
-876 NATATNE
+876 
-883 KATAELAESVKA
+883 
-895 HYEDSQ
+895 Q
-901 AEFVDVRK
+901 AEF
-909 SIAEKDKAHSERTE
+909 S
-923 QVRAELGKNINA
+923 
-935 NKEEIDKTNKELSDI
+935 
-950 SAAVTTNT
+950 
-958 KAIAETDKTLTELEQ
+958 
-973 VSSSRFD
+973 
-980 SNEATI
+980 
-986 ANIQNTQAN
+986 
-995 AESSQAET
+995 
-1003 TLQLAAQQN
+1003 
-1012 EQGSELLRAKAS
+1012 
-1024 IRETN
+1024 
-1029 KIIVDNDKA
+1029 
-1038 YAQKFTQIDA
+1038 
-1048 QLGENGARFTR
+1048 
-1059 VEEALA
+1059 
-1065 DTQQSVAK
+1065 
-1073 SIERLDA
+1073 
-1080 RFDEQEGMIEEKMQ
+1080 
-1094 ATFKQTGD
+1094 QTGD

-1157 ELFMAAKNGQLF
+1157 ELFMYAKNGQFF
-1169 IRDLF
+1169 IKEAFLDKASIREMVLSESIRSDNYVPGKFGF
-1174 IEDGSITNAKIGNVI
+1174 IIDVKNNKLEMYGGNGGTTLTN
-1189 QSNNY
+1189 
-1194 LNGRPSW
+1194 
-1201 IINKNGFAE
+1201 
-1210 FQNIKARGEIEA
+1210 QNLYVKDETGY
-1222 TSGRLKNVVIE
+1222 NVVIIG
-1233 ESCDILG
+1233 DI
-1240 KLKVENLEG
+1240 
-1249 NIVTVTQDV
+1249 T
-1258 YHNLSF
+1258 
-1264 SHSNIVELFKVKRRT
+1264 
-1279 QKCFIWVQGALT
+1279 
-1291 PYEVIPGGSSRVE
+1291 
-1304 NRSAFAYRAP
+1304 
-1314 GYDSNGGEAD
+1314 
-1324 IYIDGVIQPRPN
+1324 
-1336 IYNMRGTSV
+1336 
-1345 SDTYAVNEFVLEL
+1345 NE
-1358 SPGEGVASIGI
+1358 
-1369 KIPRLN
+1369 R
-1375 SETTRFIM
+1375 
-1383 RARIIVFPDNQDVIF
+1383 
-1398 N
+1398 

>member
-133 FHNGRTEADPY
+133 FHNSRTEADPY

-194 RTEKTAWSNNG
+194 RTEKIAWSNNG

-219 PDSDIDWNAFKVA
+219 PDSDIDWDAFKSA

-275 GEPTYIAGKHGILMQ
+275 GEPTYIAGKHGIMMQ

-334 YNKTDFEPVVIEEWI
+334 YNKTDFEPVVIDEWI

-389 LRMNLDGYAYR
+389 LRMNLDGYTYR

-466 APINLAFVPLSVT
+466 APINLAFVPLAVT

-498 TVNILQNDKVIQSI
+498 TVNILQNGKVIQSI

-520 INGLTRGTYRVE
+520 INGLARGTYRVE

-554 PPAPIGVE
+554 PPSPIGVE

-572 SPRQGDSA
+572 SPKQGDSA

-611 QGQFWTKDNL
+611 QGNFWTQENL
-621 KAGTDY
+621 KAGHTY
-627 WFYVRTVNSY
+627 YFYIRTINSY
-637 GKSQFVEA
+637 GKSAFVEA
-645 VGQASGTPKDMLD
+645 SGIPVSLPDDIFDDLD
-658 ELGNNFLT
+658 NTVRETDAF
-666 AEAGQIMQEQI
+666 
-677 DFSKEAIAE
+677 K
-686 LELDTIDV
+686 ELDNKLDW
-694 KQKVVSIDRDV
+694 
-705 EAVNEAV
+705 N
-712 MMNTKFTTEV
+712 
-722 HFSLKEEVADRK
+722 
-734 AEIFR
+734 AE
-739 IEQVQVTDREAAAR
+739 
-753 WQEQITAKVDYNAS
+753 TAIILSNAS
-767 EILNIKDA
+767 HRNFRQLLIKHA
-775 QSSYE
+775 E
-780 KATAQQISQVKADV
+780 
-794 DGVKSRV
+794 
-801 TTVETATADLK
+801 
-812 QSQAKFEQSTTAEF
+812 SQA
-826 GEMRGY
+826 G
-832 ITHFET
+832 I
-838 SLSNVELAVSE
+838 
-849 AIMQTTAQVNQ
+849 
-860 HSSELLQSK
+860 SELWQ
-869 ADVKRIA
+869 A
-876 NATATNE
+876 NATQEEAWAQE
-883 KATAELAESVKA
+883 VKEIYSA
-895 HYEDSQ
+895 VGDNTSAIKETQ
-901 AEFVDVRK
+901 T
-909 SIAEKDKAHSERTE
+909 SITKLDEAFGQRFTEIRTEMDKA
-923 QVRAELGKNINA
+923 QA
-935 NKEEIDKTNKELSDI
+935 DI
-950 SAAVTTNT
+950 VSNST
-958 KAIAETDKTLTELEQ
+958 AISNTDKAFAENKTQ
-973 VSSSRFD
+973 V
-980 SNEATI
+980 
-986 ANIQNTQAN
+986 QAK
-995 AESSQAET
+995 
-1003 TLQLAAQQN
+1003 L
-1012 EQGSELLRAKAS
+1012 
-1024 IRETN
+1024 
-1029 KIIVDNDKA
+1029 
-1038 YAQKFTQIDA
+1038 
-1048 QLGENGARFTR
+1048 
-1059 VEEALA
+1059 
-1065 DTQQSVAK
+1065 
-1073 SIERLDA
+1073 
-1080 RFDEQEGMIEEKMQ
+1080 DEQEGLIQEKMQ
-1094 ATFKQTGD
+1094 ATFNQSGD

-1116 NVKYNAAGQVISAQ
+1116 KVKYNAAGQVISAQ
-1130 VKNGKLESFIGY
+1130 VKNGKLESFFGY

-1150 NPVNGKM
+1150 NPSNGKM
-1157 ELFMAAKNGQLF
+1157 ELFMYAKNGQFF
-1169 IRDLF
+1169 IKEAFLDQANVREMVLSEAIKSKNYELGKTGFNIDAN
-1174 IEDGSITNAKIGNVI
+1174 TGN
-1189 QSNNY
+1189 
-1194 LNGRPSW
+1194 
-1201 IINKNGFAE
+1201 AE
-1210 FQNIKARGEIEA
+1210 FNNAIFRGTIDGA
-1222 TSGRLKNVVIE
+1222 DGNFNGTVKV
-1233 ESCDILG
+1233 G
-1240 KLKVENLEG
+1240 KLIG
-1249 NIVTVTQDV
+1249 NIVSISDEI
-1258 YHNLSF
+1258 YINDKWKGDG
-1264 SHSNIVELFKVKRRT
+1264 IKELFKFKQRDT
-1279 QKCFIWVQGALT
+1279 SCYLWVSGSLHQEDYIPDWFGTKTPNRALMGYMA
-1291 PYEVIPGGSSRVE
+1291 PYMGDGRGVAE
-1304 NRSAFAYRAP
+1304 
-1314 GYDSNGGEAD
+1314 
-1324 IYIDGVIQPRPN
+1324 IYVDGVFN
-1336 IYNMRGTSV
+1336 TKTVSV
-1345 SDTYAVNEFVLEL
+1345 WSGNPSNQRKDEYVCNEFVVKIPAGKGI
-1358 SPGEGVASIGI
+1358 SSVGI
-1369 KIPRLN
+1369 KIPYVTGGN
-1375 SETTRFIM
+1375 AGEWTEFIL
-1383 RARIIVFPDNQDVIF
+1383 RGRVFAFPDSSEEFLIN
-1398 N
+1398 

>member
-119 DDKIEDL
+119 DDKIDDL

-400 PGDVVK
+400 PGDVIK

-498 TVNILQNDKVIQSI
+498 TVNILQNGKVIQSI

-554 PPAPIGVE
+554 PPAPISVE

-595 ANLSENEV
+595 TNLSENEV

-611 QGQFWTKDNL
+611 QGNFWTQENL
-621 KAGTDY
+621 KAGHMY
-627 WFYVRTVNSY
+627 YFYIRTINSY
-637 GKSQFVEA
+637 GKSVFVEA
-645 VGQASGTPKDMLD
+645 SGVPVSLPTDIFDDLD
-658 ELGNNFLT
+658 NTVRKTEAFKQLSEELKWNT
-666 AEAGQIMQEQI
+666 E
-677 DFSKEAIAE
+677 SIAE
-686 LELDTIDV
+686 LVNATYELSTDLLVRDGNAQAGIKDLR
-694 KQKVVSIDRDV
+694 KVFANQQEAWAQDIKRVYASID
-705 EAVNEAV
+705 ENA
-712 MMNTKFTTEV
+712 
-722 HFSLKEEVADRK
+722 
-734 AEIFR
+734 AE
-739 IEQVQVTDREAAAR
+739 
-753 WQEQITAKVDYNAS
+753 
-767 EILNIKDA
+767 
-775 QSSYE
+775 
-780 KATAQQISQVKADV
+780 
-794 DGVKSRV
+794 
-801 TTVETATADLK
+801 
-812 QSQAKFEQSTTAEF
+812 
-826 GEMRGY
+826 
-832 ITHFET
+832 
-838 SLSNVELAVSE
+838 
-849 AIMQTTAQVNQ
+849 
-860 HSSELLQSK
+860 
-869 ADVKRIA
+869 VKRA
-876 NATATNE
+876 
-883 KATAELAESVKA
+883 
-895 HYEDSQ
+895 
-901 AEFVDVRK
+901 
-909 SIAEKDKAHSERTE
+909 
-923 QVRAELGKNINA
+923 
-935 NKEEIDKTNKELSDI
+935 
-950 SAAVTTNT
+950 
-958 KAIAETDKTLTELEQ
+958 
-973 VSSSRFD
+973 
-980 SNEATI
+980 
-986 ANIQNTQAN
+986 QN
-995 AESSQAET
+995 S
-1003 TLQLAAQQN
+1003 
-1012 EQGSELLRAKAS
+1012 
-1024 IRETN
+1024 
-1029 KIIVDNDKA
+1029 IVDLNKA
-1038 YAQKFTQIDA
+1038 FAED
-1048 QLGENGARFTR
+1048 RTR
-1059 VEEALA
+1059 V
-1065 DTQQSVAK
+1065 Q
-1073 SIERLDA
+1073 A

-1094 ATFKQTGD
+1094 ATFEQSGD

-1109 NITIVHN
+1109 NITIKHN
-1116 NVKYNAAGQVISAQ
+1116 GVSYNAAGQVISAQ
-1130 VKNGKLESFIGY
+1130 VKNGKLESFFGY

-1157 ELFMAAKNGQLF
+1157 ELFMYAKNGQLF

-1240 KLKVENLEG
+1240 
-1249 NIVTVTQDV
+1249 
-1258 YHNLSF
+1258 
-1264 SHSNIVELFKVKRRT
+1264 
-1279 QKCFIWVQGALT
+1279 
-1291 PYEVIPGGSSRVE
+1291 
-1304 NRSAFAYRAP
+1304 
-1314 GYDSNGGEAD
+1314 
-1324 IYIDGVIQPRPN
+1324 
-1336 IYNMRGTSV
+1336 
-1345 SDTYAVNEFVLEL
+1345 
-1358 SPGEGVASIGI
+1358 
-1369 KIPRLN
+1369 
-1375 SETTRFIM
+1375 
-1383 RARIIVFPDNQDVIF
+1383 
-1398 N
+1398 

>member
-111 KLGQIYFN
+111 KIGQIYFN

-126 GDNAQYE
+126 GNNAQYE

-400 PGDVVK
+400 PGDVIK

-413 ISDLE
+413 ISELE

-466 APINLAFVPLSVT
+466 APINLVFVPLSVT

-498 TVNILQNDKVIQSI
+498 TVNILQNGKVIQSI

-572 SPRQGDSA
+572 YPKQGDSA

-595 ANLSENEV
+595 TNLSENEV

-611 QGQFWTKDNL
+611 QGNFWTQENL
-621 KAGTDY
+621 KAGHTY
-627 WFYVRTVNSY
+627 YFYIRTINSY
-637 GKSQFVEA
+637 GKSVFVEA
-645 VGQASGTPKDMLD
+645 SGVPVSLPTDIFDDLDNTVRETEAFKQLSEELKWNTESIAVLTNATYSLSTDVLQRSANAQAGITQLQQ
-658 ELGNNFLT
+658 LR
-666 AEAGQIMQEQI
+666 
-677 DFSKEAIAE
+677 
-686 LELDTIDV
+686 
-694 KQKVVSIDRDV
+694 VSD
-705 EAVNEAV
+705 NEAW
-712 MMNTKFTTEV
+712 
-722 HFSLKEEVADRK
+722 AQD
-734 AEIFR
+734 
-739 IEQVQVTDREAAAR
+739 
-753 WQEQITAKVDYNAS
+753 
-767 EILNIKDA
+767 IK
-775 QSSYE
+775 
-780 KATAQQISQVKADV
+780 
-794 DGVKSRV
+794 RV
-801 TTVETATADLK
+801 
-812 QSQAKFEQSTTAEF
+812 
-826 GEMRGY
+826 Y
-832 ITHFET
+832 
-838 SLSNVELAVSE
+838 
-849 AIMQTTAQVNQ
+849 
-860 HSSELLQSK
+860 
-869 ADVKRIA
+869 
-876 NATATNE
+876 
-883 KATAELAESVKA
+883 
-895 HYEDSQ
+895 
-901 AEFVDVRK
+901 
-909 SIAEKDKAHSERTE
+909 
-923 QVRAELGKNINA
+923 
-935 NKEEIDKTNKELSDI
+935 
-950 SAAVTTNT
+950 
-958 KAIAETDKTLTELEQ
+958 
-973 VSSSRFD
+973 
-980 SNEATI
+980 
-986 ANIQNTQAN
+986 
-995 AESSQAET
+995 
-1003 TLQLAAQQN
+1003 
-1012 EQGSELLRAKAS
+1012 AS
-1024 IRETN
+1024 IE
-1029 KIIVDNDKA
+1029 DNDKA
-1038 YAQKFTQIDA
+1038 LRAEIKETQTSITELNKAFGQTTTEIRTELKITNDATNKRIDDTNQK
-1048 QLGENGARFTR
+1048 LGNTDKEVGRIRADVLTNK
-1059 VEEALA
+1059 EAISETNKA
-1065 DTQQSVAK
+1065 MAK
-1073 SIERLDA
+1073 SE
-1080 RFDEQEGMIEEKMQ
+1080 EQVQAQFGKQQGMINQKMQ
-1094 ATFKQTGD
+1094 AEFSQTGD

-1157 ELFMAAKNGQLF
+1157 ELFMAVKNGQLF
-1169 IRDLF
+1169 VKEAFLDKASIREMVLSESIRSDNYVPGKSGF
-1174 IEDGSITNAKIGNVI
+1174 IIDVKNNKLEMYGGNGGTTLTN
-1189 QSNNY
+1189 
-1194 LNGRPSW
+1194 
-1201 IINKNGFAE
+1201 
-1210 FQNIKARGEIEA
+1210 QNLYVKDETGY
-1222 TSGRLKNVVIE
+1222 NVVIIG
-1233 ESCDILG
+1233 DI
-1240 KLKVENLEG
+1240 
-1249 NIVTVTQDV
+1249 T
-1258 YHNLSF
+1258 
-1264 SHSNIVELFKVKRRT
+1264 
-1279 QKCFIWVQGALT
+1279 
-1291 PYEVIPGGSSRVE
+1291 
-1304 NRSAFAYRAP
+1304 
-1314 GYDSNGGEAD
+1314 
-1324 IYIDGVIQPRPN
+1324 
-1336 IYNMRGTSV
+1336 
-1345 SDTYAVNEFVLEL
+1345 NE
-1358 SPGEGVASIGI
+1358 
-1369 KIPRLN
+1369 R
-1375 SETTRFIM
+1375 
-1383 RARIIVFPDNQDVIF
+1383 
-1398 N
+1398 

>member
-133 FHNGRTEADPY
+133 FHNSRTEADPY

-194 RTEKTAWSNNG
+194 RTEKIAWSNNG

-219 PDSDIDWNAFKVA
+219 PDSDIDWDAFKSA

-334 YNKTDFEPVVIEEWI
+334 YNKTDFEPVVIDEWI

-439 GPYIYEDLASK
+439 GSYIYEDLASK

-466 APINLAFVPLSVT
+466 APINLAFIPLAVT

-498 TVNILQNDKVIQSI
+498 TVNILQNGKVIQSI

-554 PPAPIGVE
+554 PPSPIGVE

-572 SPRQGDSA
+572 SPKQGDSA

-611 QGQFWTKDNL
+611 QGNFWTQENL
-621 KAGTDY
+621 KAGHTY
-627 WFYVRTVNSY
+627 YFYIRTINSY
-637 GKSQFVEA
+637 GKSAFVEA
-645 VGQASGTPKDMLD
+645 SGIPVSLPDDIFDDLD
-658 ELGNNFLT
+658 NTVRETDAF
-666 AEAGQIMQEQI
+666 
-677 DFSKEAIAE
+677 K
-686 LELDTIDV
+686 ELDNKLDW
-694 KQKVVSIDRDV
+694 
-705 EAVNEAV
+705 N
-712 MMNTKFTTEV
+712 
-722 HFSLKEEVADRK
+722 
-734 AEIFR
+734 AE
-739 IEQVQVTDREAAAR
+739 
-753 WQEQITAKVDYNAS
+753 TAIILSNAS
-767 EILNIKDA
+767 HRNFRQLLIKHA
-775 QSSYE
+775 E
-780 KATAQQISQVKADV
+780 
-794 DGVKSRV
+794 
-801 TTVETATADLK
+801 
-812 QSQAKFEQSTTAEF
+812 SQA
-826 GEMRGY
+826 G
-832 ITHFET
+832 I
-838 SLSNVELAVSE
+838 
-849 AIMQTTAQVNQ
+849 
-860 HSSELLQSK
+860 SELW
-869 ADVKRIA
+869 
-876 NATATNE
+876 
-883 KATAELAESVKA
+883 
-895 HYEDSQ
+895 
-901 AEFVDVRK
+901 
-909 SIAEKDKAHSERTE
+909 
-923 QVRAELGKNINA
+923 QVRATDNEA
-935 NKEEIDKTNKELSDI
+935 WAQEVKEIYSAVGDNTSAIKETQTSITKLDEAFGQRFTEIRTEMDKAQADIASNSQAISNTNK
-950 SAAVTTNT
+950 A
-958 KAIAETDKTLTELEQ
+958 
-973 VSSSRFD
+973 F
-980 SNEATI
+980 
-986 ANIQNTQAN
+986 
-995 AESSQAET
+995 AESKTQVQA
-1003 TLQLAAQQN
+1003 
-1012 EQGSELLRAKAS
+1012 K
-1024 IRETN
+1024 
-1029 KIIVDNDKA
+1029 
-1038 YAQKFTQIDA
+1038 
-1048 QLGENGARFTR
+1048 
-1059 VEEALA
+1059 
-1065 DTQQSVAK
+1065 
-1073 SIERLDA
+1073 
-1080 RFDEQEGMIEEKMQ
+1080 FDEQEGMIQEKMQ
-1094 ATFKQTGD
+1094 ATFNQAGD

-1150 NPVNGKM
+1150 NPSNGKM
-1157 ELFMAAKNGQLF
+1157 ELFMYVKNGQMFMREAF
-1169 IRDLF
+1169 INEAWLNSVVVTEYIKSGDYVPGKDGFLIDGKTSN
-1174 IEDGSITNAKIGNVI
+1174 IEMNKGTFRGELDIGTNKTGAHTVITNERIAVYGA
-1189 QSNNY
+1189 Q
-1194 LNGRPSW
+1194 
-1201 IINKNGFAE
+1201 
-1210 FQNIKARGEIEA
+1210 GEIRIEIGKIE
-1222 TSGRLKNVVIE
+1222 GR
-1233 ESCDILG
+1233 
-1240 KLKVENLEG
+1240 
-1249 NIVTVTQDV
+1249 
-1258 YHNLSF
+1258 
-1264 SHSNIVELFKVKRRT
+1264 
-1279 QKCFIWVQGALT
+1279 
-1291 PYEVIPGGSSRVE
+1291 
-1304 NRSAFAYRAP
+1304 
-1314 GYDSNGGEAD
+1314 
-1324 IYIDGVIQPRPN
+1324 
-1336 IYNMRGTSV
+1336 
-1345 SDTYAVNEFVLEL
+1345 
-1358 SPGEGVASIGI
+1358 
-1369 KIPRLN
+1369 
-1375 SETTRFIM
+1375 
-1383 RARIIVFPDNQDVIF
+1383 
-1398 N
+1398 

>member
-126 GDNAQYE
+126 GNNAQYE
-133 FHNGRTEADPY
+133 FHNDRTEADPY

-290 VYNGPALLTI
+290 VYNGPALLII

-562 ITPGMFSLTA
+562 ITPSMFSLTA

-595 ANLSENEV
+595 TNLSENEV
-603 ITKTNKVG
+603 ITKTNKIG
-611 QGQFWTKDNL
+611 QGNFWTQENL
-621 KAGTDY
+621 KAGHTY
-627 WFYVRTVNSY
+627 YFYIRTINSY
-637 GKSQFVEA
+637 GKSAFIE
-645 VGQASGTPKDMLD
+645 ASGIPNSLPNDLLD
-658 ELGNNFLT
+658 EVDEKVRDS
-666 AEAGQIMQEQI
+666 EAFKQLSEELKWNTE
-677 DFSKEAIAE
+677 SIAE
-686 LELDTIDV
+686 LVNATYELSTDLLV
-694 KQKVVSIDRDV
+694 RDG
-705 EAVNEAV
+705 
-712 MMNTKFTTEV
+712 
-722 HFSLKEEVADRK
+722 
-734 AEIFR
+734 
-739 IEQVQVTDREAAAR
+739 
-753 WQEQITAKVDYNAS
+753 NAQAG
-767 EILNIKDA
+767 IKDLRKVFANQQEAWA
-775 QSSYE
+775 QEIKEIYSAVGENKSAIKE
-780 KATAQQISQVKADV
+780 TQTSITKLDEAIGQRFTEIRTEMGKAQADIISNSQAISNTNKAFAENKTQV
-794 DGVKSRV
+794 
-801 TTVETATADLK
+801 
-812 QSQAKFEQSTTAEF
+812 QAKF
-826 GEMRGY
+826 
-832 ITHFET
+832 
-838 SLSNVELAVSE
+838 
-849 AIMQTTAQVNQ
+849 
-860 HSSELLQSK
+860 
-869 ADVKRIA
+869 
-876 NATATNE
+876 
-883 KATAELAESVKA
+883 
-895 HYEDSQ
+895 
-901 AEFVDVRK
+901 
-909 SIAEKDKAHSERTE
+909 DK
-923 QVRAELGKNINA
+923 
-935 NKEEIDKTNKELSDI
+935 
-950 SAAVTTNT
+950 
-958 KAIAETDKTLTELEQ
+958 
-973 VSSSRFD
+973 
-980 SNEATI
+980 
-986 ANIQNTQAN
+986 
-995 AESSQAET
+995 
-1003 TLQLAAQQN
+1003 
-1012 EQGSELLRAKAS
+1012 
-1024 IRETN
+1024 
-1029 KIIVDNDKA
+1029 
-1038 YAQKFTQIDA
+1038 
-1048 QLGENGARFTR
+1048 
-1059 VEEALA
+1059 
-1065 DTQQSVAK
+1065 
-1073 SIERLDA
+1073 
-1080 RFDEQEGMIEEKMQ
+1080 QEGMIQEKMQ

-1157 ELFMAAKNGQLF
+1157 ELFMAVKNGQLF
-1169 IRDLF
+1169 VKEVFLDKASIREMVLSESIRSDNYVPGKFGF
-1174 IEDGSITNAKIGNVI
+1174 IIDVKNNKLEMYGGNGGTTLTN
-1189 QSNNY
+1189 
-1194 LNGRPSW
+1194 
-1201 IINKNGFAE
+1201 
-1210 FQNIKARGEIEA
+1210 QNLYVKDETGY
-1222 TSGRLKNVVIE
+1222 NVVIIG
-1233 ESCDILG
+1233 DI
-1240 KLKVENLEG
+1240 
-1249 NIVTVTQDV
+1249 T
-1258 YHNLSF
+1258 
-1264 SHSNIVELFKVKRRT
+1264 
-1279 QKCFIWVQGALT
+1279 
-1291 PYEVIPGGSSRVE
+1291 
-1304 NRSAFAYRAP
+1304 
-1314 GYDSNGGEAD
+1314 
-1324 IYIDGVIQPRPN
+1324 
-1336 IYNMRGTSV
+1336 
-1345 SDTYAVNEFVLEL
+1345 NE
-1358 SPGEGVASIGI
+1358 
-1369 KIPRLN
+1369 R
-1375 SETTRFIM
+1375 
-1383 RARIIVFPDNQDVIF
+1383 
-1398 N
+1398 

>member
-126 GDNAQYE
+126 GNNAQYE
-133 FHNGRTEADPY
+133 FHNDRTEADPY

-290 VYNGPALLTI
+290 VYNGPALLII

-611 QGQFWTKDNL
+611 QGNFWTQENL
-621 KAGTDY
+621 KAGHTY
-627 WFYVRTVNSY
+627 YFYIRTINSY
-637 GKSQFVEA
+637 GKSVFVEA
-645 VGQASGTPKDMLD
+645 SGVPVSLPTDIFDDLD
-658 ELGNNFLT
+658 NTVRETEAFKQLSEELKWNT
-666 AEAGQIMQEQI
+666 E
-677 DFSKEAIAE
+677 SIAE
-686 LELDTIDV
+686 LVNATYELSTDLLV
-694 KQKVVSIDRDV
+694 RDG
-705 EAVNEAV
+705 
-712 MMNTKFTTEV
+712 
-722 HFSLKEEVADRK
+722 
-734 AEIFR
+734 
-739 IEQVQVTDREAAAR
+739 
-753 WQEQITAKVDYNAS
+753 NAQAG
-767 EILNIKDA
+767 IKDLRKVFANQQEAWA
-775 QSSYE
+775 QEIKEIYSAVGENKSAIKE
-780 KATAQQISQVKADV
+780 TQTSITKLDEAIGQRFTEIRTEMGKAQADIISNSQAISNTNKAFAENKTQV
-794 DGVKSRV
+794 
-801 TTVETATADLK
+801 
-812 QSQAKFEQSTTAEF
+812 QAKF
-826 GEMRGY
+826 
-832 ITHFET
+832 
-838 SLSNVELAVSE
+838 
-849 AIMQTTAQVNQ
+849 
-860 HSSELLQSK
+860 
-869 ADVKRIA
+869 
-876 NATATNE
+876 
-883 KATAELAESVKA
+883 
-895 HYEDSQ
+895 
-901 AEFVDVRK
+901 
-909 SIAEKDKAHSERTE
+909 DK
-923 QVRAELGKNINA
+923 
-935 NKEEIDKTNKELSDI
+935 
-950 SAAVTTNT
+950 
-958 KAIAETDKTLTELEQ
+958 
-973 VSSSRFD
+973 
-980 SNEATI
+980 
-986 ANIQNTQAN
+986 
-995 AESSQAET
+995 
-1003 TLQLAAQQN
+1003 
-1012 EQGSELLRAKAS
+1012 
-1024 IRETN
+1024 
-1029 KIIVDNDKA
+1029 
-1038 YAQKFTQIDA
+1038 
-1048 QLGENGARFTR
+1048 
-1059 VEEALA
+1059 
-1065 DTQQSVAK
+1065 
-1073 SIERLDA
+1073 
-1080 RFDEQEGMIEEKMQ
+1080 QEGMIQEKMQ

-1157 ELFMAAKNGQLF
+1157 ELFMYVKNGQMFMREAF
-1169 IRDLF
+1169 INEAWLNSVVVTEYIKSGDYAPGKSGFLIDGKTSN
-1174 IEDGSITNAKIGNVI
+1174 IEMNKGIFRGELDIGTNKTGAHTVITNERIAVYGDK
-1189 QSNNY
+1189 
-1194 LNGRPSW
+1194 
-1201 IINKNGFAE
+1201 
-1210 FQNIKARGEIEA
+1210 GEIRVEI
-1222 TSGRLKNVVIE
+1222 GR
-1233 ESCDILG
+1233 ILG
-1240 KLKVENLEG
+1240 
-1249 NIVTVTQDV
+1249 
-1258 YHNLSF
+1258 
-1264 SHSNIVELFKVKRRT
+1264 R
-1279 QKCFIWVQGALT
+1279 
-1291 PYEVIPGGSSRVE
+1291 
-1304 NRSAFAYRAP
+1304 
-1314 GYDSNGGEAD
+1314 
-1324 IYIDGVIQPRPN
+1324 
-1336 IYNMRGTSV
+1336 
-1345 SDTYAVNEFVLEL
+1345 
-1358 SPGEGVASIGI
+1358 
-1369 KIPRLN
+1369 
-1375 SETTRFIM
+1375 
-1383 RARIIVFPDNQDVIF
+1383 
-1398 N
+1398 

>member
-400 PGDVVK
+400 PGDVIK

-459 LPTGGVP
+459 LPTGGVA

-498 TVNILQNDKVIQSI
+498 TVNILQNGKVIQSI

-554 PPAPIGVE
+554 PPAPISVE

-611 QGQFWTKDNL
+611 QGNFWTQENL
-621 KAGTDY
+621 KAGHTY
-627 WFYVRTVNSY
+627 YFYIRTINSY
-637 GKSQFVEA
+637 GKSVFVEA
-645 VGQASGTPKDMLD
+645 SGVPVSLPTDIFDDLDNTVRETEAFKQLSEELKWNTESIAVLTNATYSLSTDVLQRSANAQAGITQLQQLRVSDNEAWAQEIKEIYSAVGENKSAIRETQTSITELNKAFGQTTTEIRTELKTTNDATNKRID
-658 ELGNNFLT
+658 DTNQKLGNTDKEIGRIRADVATN
-666 AEAGQIMQEQI
+666 
-677 DFSKEAIAE
+677 KEAISE
-686 LELDTIDV
+686 T
-694 KQKVVSIDRDV
+694 
-705 EAVNEAV
+705 N
-712 MMNTKFTTEV
+712 
-722 HFSLKEEVADRK
+722 K
-734 AEIFR
+734 AMAKSE
-739 IEQVQVTDREAAAR
+739 EQVQ
-753 WQEQITAKVDYNAS
+753 
-767 EILNIKDA
+767 A
-775 QSSYE
+775 QFG
-780 KATAQQISQVKADV
+780 KQQGMI
-794 DGVKSRV
+794 
-801 TTVETATADLK
+801 
-812 QSQAKFEQSTTAEF
+812 
-826 GEMRGY
+826 
-832 ITHFET
+832 
-838 SLSNVELAVSE
+838 
-849 AIMQTTAQVNQ
+849 NQ
-860 HSSELLQSK
+860 K
-869 ADVKRIA
+869 M
-876 NATATNE
+876 
-883 KATAELAESVKA
+883 
-895 HYEDSQ
+895 Q
-901 AEFVDVRK
+901 AEF
-909 SIAEKDKAHSERTE
+909 S
-923 QVRAELGKNINA
+923 
-935 NKEEIDKTNKELSDI
+935 
-950 SAAVTTNT
+950 
-958 KAIAETDKTLTELEQ
+958 
-973 VSSSRFD
+973 
-980 SNEATI
+980 
-986 ANIQNTQAN
+986 
-995 AESSQAET
+995 
-1003 TLQLAAQQN
+1003 
-1012 EQGSELLRAKAS
+1012 
-1024 IRETN
+1024 
-1029 KIIVDNDKA
+1029 
-1038 YAQKFTQIDA
+1038 
-1048 QLGENGARFTR
+1048 
-1059 VEEALA
+1059 
-1065 DTQQSVAK
+1065 
-1073 SIERLDA
+1073 
-1080 RFDEQEGMIEEKMQ
+1080 
-1094 ATFKQTGD
+1094 QTGD

-1157 ELFMAAKNGQLF
+1157 ELFMAVKNGQLF
-1169 IRDLF
+1169 VKEAFLDKASIREMVLSESIRSDNYVPGKSGF
-1174 IEDGSITNAKIGNVI
+1174 IIDVKNNKLEMYGGNGGTTLTN
-1189 QSNNY
+1189 
-1194 LNGRPSW
+1194 
-1201 IINKNGFAE
+1201 
-1210 FQNIKARGEIEA
+1210 QNLYVKDETGY
-1222 TSGRLKNVVIE
+1222 NVVIIG
-1233 ESCDILG
+1233 DI
-1240 KLKVENLEG
+1240 
-1249 NIVTVTQDV
+1249 T
-1258 YHNLSF
+1258 
-1264 SHSNIVELFKVKRRT
+1264 
-1279 QKCFIWVQGALT
+1279 
-1291 PYEVIPGGSSRVE
+1291 
-1304 NRSAFAYRAP
+1304 
-1314 GYDSNGGEAD
+1314 
-1324 IYIDGVIQPRPN
+1324 
-1336 IYNMRGTSV
+1336 
-1345 SDTYAVNEFVLEL
+1345 NE
-1358 SPGEGVASIGI
+1358 
-1369 KIPRLN
+1369 R
-1375 SETTRFIM
+1375 
-1383 RARIIVFPDNQDVIF
+1383 
-1398 N
+1398 

>member
-100 MALAI
+100 MALAL

-126 GDNAQYE
+126 GNNAQYE
-133 FHNGRTEADPY
+133 LHNGRTEADPY

-240 QTPDGKSE
+240 HTPDGKSE

-290 VYNGPALLTI
+290 IYNGPALLTI

-400 PGDVVK
+400 PGDVIK

-459 LPTGGVP
+459 LPTGGVA

-498 TVNILQNDKVIQSI
+498 TVNILQNGKVIQSI

-572 SPRQGDSA
+572 YPKQGDSA

-611 QGQFWTKDNL
+611 QGNFWTQENL
-621 KAGTDY
+621 KAGHTY
-627 WFYVRTVNSY
+627 YFYIRTINSY
-637 GKSQFVEA
+637 GKSVFVEA
-645 VGQASGTPKDMLD
+645 SGVPVSLPTDIFDDLDNTVRETEAFKQLSEELKWNTESIAVLTNATYSLSTDVLQRSANAQAGITQLQQLRVSDNEAWAQEIKEIYSAVGENKSAIRETQTSITELNKAFGQTTTEIRTELKTTNDATNKRID
-658 ELGNNFLT
+658 DTNQKLGNTDKEIGRIRADVATN
-666 AEAGQIMQEQI
+666 
-677 DFSKEAIAE
+677 KEAISE
-686 LELDTIDV
+686 T
-694 KQKVVSIDRDV
+694 
-705 EAVNEAV
+705 N
-712 MMNTKFTTEV
+712 
-722 HFSLKEEVADRK
+722 K
-734 AEIFR
+734 AMAKSE
-739 IEQVQVTDREAAAR
+739 EQVQ
-753 WQEQITAKVDYNAS
+753 
-767 EILNIKDA
+767 A
-775 QSSYE
+775 QFG
-780 KATAQQISQVKADV
+780 KQQGMI
-794 DGVKSRV
+794 
-801 TTVETATADLK
+801 
-812 QSQAKFEQSTTAEF
+812 
-826 GEMRGY
+826 
-832 ITHFET
+832 
-838 SLSNVELAVSE
+838 
-849 AIMQTTAQVNQ
+849 NQ
-860 HSSELLQSK
+860 K
-869 ADVKRIA
+869 M
-876 NATATNE
+876 
-883 KATAELAESVKA
+883 
-895 HYEDSQ
+895 Q
-901 AEFVDVRK
+901 AEF
-909 SIAEKDKAHSERTE
+909 S
-923 QVRAELGKNINA
+923 
-935 NKEEIDKTNKELSDI
+935 
-950 SAAVTTNT
+950 
-958 KAIAETDKTLTELEQ
+958 
-973 VSSSRFD
+973 
-980 SNEATI
+980 
-986 ANIQNTQAN
+986 
-995 AESSQAET
+995 
-1003 TLQLAAQQN
+1003 
-1012 EQGSELLRAKAS
+1012 
-1024 IRETN
+1024 
-1029 KIIVDNDKA
+1029 
-1038 YAQKFTQIDA
+1038 
-1048 QLGENGARFTR
+1048 
-1059 VEEALA
+1059 
-1065 DTQQSVAK
+1065 
-1073 SIERLDA
+1073 
-1080 RFDEQEGMIEEKMQ
+1080 
-1094 ATFKQTGD
+1094 QTGD

-1157 ELFMAAKNGQLF
+1157 ELFMAVKNGQLF
-1169 IRDLF
+1169 VKEAFLDKASIREMVLSESIRSDNYVPGKSGF
-1174 IEDGSITNAKIGNVI
+1174 IIDVKNNKLEMYGGNGGTTLTN
-1189 QSNNY
+1189 
-1194 LNGRPSW
+1194 
-1201 IINKNGFAE
+1201 
-1210 FQNIKARGEIEA
+1210 QNLYVKDETGY
-1222 TSGRLKNVVIE
+1222 NVVIIG
-1233 ESCDILG
+1233 DI
-1240 KLKVENLEG
+1240 
-1249 NIVTVTQDV
+1249 T
-1258 YHNLSF
+1258 
-1264 SHSNIVELFKVKRRT
+1264 
-1279 QKCFIWVQGALT
+1279 
-1291 PYEVIPGGSSRVE
+1291 
-1304 NRSAFAYRAP
+1304 
-1314 GYDSNGGEAD
+1314 
-1324 IYIDGVIQPRPN
+1324 
-1336 IYNMRGTSV
+1336 
-1345 SDTYAVNEFVLEL
+1345 NE
-1358 SPGEGVASIGI
+1358 
-1369 KIPRLN
+1369 R
-1375 SETTRFIM
+1375 
-1383 RARIIVFPDNQDVIF
+1383 
-1398 N
+1398 

>member
-400 PGDVVK
+400 PGDVIK

-459 LPTGGVP
+459 LPTGGVA

-498 TVNILQNDKVIQSI
+498 TVNILQNGKVIQSI

-603 ITKTNKVG
+603 ITKTNKIG
-611 QGQFWTKDNL
+611 QGNFWTQENL
-621 KAGTDY
+621 KAGHTY
-627 WFYVRTVNSY
+627 YFYIRTINSY
-637 GKSQFVEA
+637 GKSVFVEA
-645 VGQASGTPKDMLD
+645 SGVPVSLPTDIFDDLDNTVRETEAFKQLSEELKWNTESIAVLTNATYSLSTDVLQRSANAQAGITQLQQ
-658 ELGNNFLT
+658 LR
-666 AEAGQIMQEQI
+666 
-677 DFSKEAIAE
+677 
-686 LELDTIDV
+686 
-694 KQKVVSIDRDV
+694 VSD
-705 EAVNEAV
+705 NEAW
-712 MMNTKFTTEV
+712 
-722 HFSLKEEVADRK
+722 AQD
-734 AEIFR
+734 
-739 IEQVQVTDREAAAR
+739 
-753 WQEQITAKVDYNAS
+753 
-767 EILNIKDA
+767 IK
-775 QSSYE
+775 
-780 KATAQQISQVKADV
+780 
-794 DGVKSRV
+794 RV
-801 TTVETATADLK
+801 
-812 QSQAKFEQSTTAEF
+812 
-826 GEMRGY
+826 Y
-832 ITHFET
+832 
-838 SLSNVELAVSE
+838 
-849 AIMQTTAQVNQ
+849 
-860 HSSELLQSK
+860 
-869 ADVKRIA
+869 
-876 NATATNE
+876 
-883 KATAELAESVKA
+883 
-895 HYEDSQ
+895 
-901 AEFVDVRK
+901 
-909 SIAEKDKAHSERTE
+909 
-923 QVRAELGKNINA
+923 
-935 NKEEIDKTNKELSDI
+935 
-950 SAAVTTNT
+950 
-958 KAIAETDKTLTELEQ
+958 
-973 VSSSRFD
+973 
-980 SNEATI
+980 
-986 ANIQNTQAN
+986 
-995 AESSQAET
+995 
-1003 TLQLAAQQN
+1003 
-1012 EQGSELLRAKAS
+1012 AS
-1024 IRETN
+1024 IE
-1029 KIIVDNDKA
+1029 DNDKA
-1038 YAQKFTQIDA
+1038 LRAEIKETQTSITELNKAFGQTTTEIRTELKTTNDATNKRIDDTNQK
-1048 QLGENGARFTR
+1048 LGNTDKEVGRIRADVATNK
-1059 VEEALA
+1059 EAISETNKA
-1065 DTQQSVAK
+1065 MAK
-1073 SIERLDA
+1073 SE
-1080 RFDEQEGMIEEKMQ
+1080 EQVQAQFGKQQGMINQKMQ
-1094 ATFKQTGD
+1094 AEFSQTGD

-1157 ELFMAAKNGQLF
+1157 ELFMYAKNGQFF
-1169 IRDLF
+1169 IRDAF
-1174 IEDGSITNAKIGNVI
+1174 IESATIEKLIVGVDMRSRNYVPNKTGSRYDLNSGYVEINGGAGGFRTQQTNQGYYVFD
-1189 QSNNY
+1189 
-1194 LNGRPSW
+1194 
-1201 IINKNGFAE
+1201 KNGVP
-1210 FQNIKARGEIEA
+1210 IIE
-1222 TSGRLKNVVIE
+1222 
-1233 ESCDILG
+1233 LG
-1240 KLKVENLEG
+1240 
-1249 NIVTVTQDV
+1249 
-1258 YHNLSF
+1258 
-1264 SHSNIVELFKVKRRT
+1264 
-1279 QKCFIWVQGALT
+1279 
-1291 PYEVIPGGSSRVE
+1291 
-1304 NRSAFAYRAP
+1304 
-1314 GYDSNGGEAD
+1314 
-1324 IYIDGVIQPRPN
+1324 
-1336 IYNMRGTSV
+1336 
-1345 SDTYAVNEFVLEL
+1345 
-1358 SPGEGVASIGI
+1358 
-1369 KIPRLN
+1369 
-1375 SETTRFIM
+1375 
-1383 RARIIVFPDNQDVIF
+1383 VFL
-1398 N
+1398 

>member
-100 MALAI
+100 MALAL

-126 GDNAQYE
+126 GNNAQYE
-133 FHNGRTEADPY
+133 LHNGRTEADPY

-290 VYNGPALLTI
+290 IYNGPALLTI

-400 PGDVVK
+400 PGDVIK

-459 LPTGGVP
+459 LPTGGVA

-498 TVNILQNDKVIQSI
+498 TVNILQNGKVIQSI

-572 SPRQGDSA
+572 YPKQGDSA

-611 QGQFWTKDNL
+611 QGNFWTQENL
-621 KAGTDY
+621 KAGHTY
-627 WFYVRTVNSY
+627 YFYIRTINSY
-637 GKSQFVEA
+637 GKSVFVEA
-645 VGQASGTPKDMLD
+645 SGVPVSLPTDIFDDLDNTVRETEAFKQLSEELKWNTESIAVLTNATYSLSTDVLQRSANAQAGITQLQQ
-658 ELGNNFLT
+658 LR
-666 AEAGQIMQEQI
+666 
-677 DFSKEAIAE
+677 
-686 LELDTIDV
+686 
-694 KQKVVSIDRDV
+694 VSD
-705 EAVNEAV
+705 NEAWAQ
-712 MMNTKFTTEV
+712 EI
-722 HFSLKEEVADRK
+722 KEIYSAVGE
-734 AEIFR
+734 
-739 IEQVQVTDREAAAR
+739 
-753 WQEQITAKVDYNAS
+753 N
-767 EILNIKDA
+767 
-775 QSSYE
+775 
-780 KATAQQISQVKADV
+780 
-794 DGVKSRV
+794 KS
-801 TTVETATADLK
+801 A
-812 QSQAKFEQSTTAEF
+812 
-826 GEMRGY
+826 
-832 ITHFET
+832 
-838 SLSNVELAVSE
+838 
-849 AIMQTTAQVNQ
+849 
-860 HSSELLQSK
+860 
-869 ADVKRIA
+869 
-876 NATATNE
+876 
-883 KATAELAESVKA
+883 
-895 HYEDSQ
+895 
-901 AEFVDVRK
+901 
-909 SIAEKDKAHSERTE
+909 
-923 QVRAELGKNINA
+923 
-935 NKEEIDKTNKELSDI
+935 
-950 SAAVTTNT
+950 
-958 KAIAETDKTLTELEQ
+958 
-973 VSSSRFD
+973 
-980 SNEATI
+980 
-986 ANIQNTQAN
+986 
-995 AESSQAET
+995 
-1003 TLQLAAQQN
+1003 
-1012 EQGSELLRAKAS
+1012 
-1024 IRETN
+1024 IRETQTSIT
-1029 KIIVDNDKA
+1029 KLDEAIGQRFTEIRTEMDKA
-1038 YAQKFTQIDA
+1038 QADIISNSQAISNTNKAFAENKTQV
-1048 QLGENGARFTR
+1048 Q
-1059 VEEALA
+1059 
-1065 DTQQSVAK
+1065 
-1073 SIERLDA
+1073 A
-1080 RFDEQEGMIEEKMQ
+1080 RFDKQEGMIQEKMQ
-1094 ATFKQTGD
+1094 ATFEQSGD

-1109 NITIVHN
+1109 NITIKHN
-1116 NVKYNAAGQVISAQ
+1116 GVSYNAAGQVISAQ

-1157 ELFMAAKNGQLF
+1157 ELFMYVKNGQMFMREAF
-1169 IRDLF
+1169 INEAWLNSVVVTEYIKSGDYAPGKSGFLIDGKTSN
-1174 IEDGSITNAKIGNVI
+1174 IEMNKGIFRGELDIGTNKTGAHTVITNERIAVYGDK
-1189 QSNNY
+1189 
-1194 LNGRPSW
+1194 
-1201 IINKNGFAE
+1201 
-1210 FQNIKARGEIEA
+1210 GEIRVEI
-1222 TSGRLKNVVIE
+1222 GR
-1233 ESCDILG
+1233 ILG
-1240 KLKVENLEG
+1240 
-1249 NIVTVTQDV
+1249 
-1258 YHNLSF
+1258 
-1264 SHSNIVELFKVKRRT
+1264 R
-1279 QKCFIWVQGALT
+1279 
-1291 PYEVIPGGSSRVE
+1291 
-1304 NRSAFAYRAP
+1304 
-1314 GYDSNGGEAD
+1314 
-1324 IYIDGVIQPRPN
+1324 
-1336 IYNMRGTSV
+1336 
-1345 SDTYAVNEFVLEL
+1345 
-1358 SPGEGVASIGI
+1358 
-1369 KIPRLN
+1369 
-1375 SETTRFIM
+1375 
-1383 RARIIVFPDNQDVIF
+1383 
-1398 N
+1398 

>member
-400 PGDVVK
+400 PGDVIK

-459 LPTGGVP
+459 LPTGGVA

-498 TVNILQNDKVIQSI
+498 TVNILQNGKVIQSI

-554 PPAPIGVE
+554 PPAPISVE

-611 QGQFWTKDNL
+611 QGNFWTQENL
-621 KAGTDY
+621 KAGHTY
-627 WFYVRTVNSY
+627 YFYIRTINSY
-637 GKSQFVEA
+637 GKSVFVEA
-645 VGQASGTPKDMLD
+645 SGVPVSLPTDIFDDLDNTVRETEAFKQLSEELKWNTESIAVLTNATYSLSTDVLQRSANAQAGITQLQQLRVSDNEAWAQEIKEIYSAVGENKSAIRETQTSITELNKAFGQTTTEIRTELKTTNDATNKRID
-658 ELGNNFLT
+658 DTNQKLGNTDKEIGRIRADVATN
-666 AEAGQIMQEQI
+666 
-677 DFSKEAIAE
+677 KEAISE
-686 LELDTIDV
+686 T
-694 KQKVVSIDRDV
+694 
-705 EAVNEAV
+705 N
-712 MMNTKFTTEV
+712 
-722 HFSLKEEVADRK
+722 K
-734 AEIFR
+734 AMAKSE
-739 IEQVQVTDREAAAR
+739 EQVQ
-753 WQEQITAKVDYNAS
+753 
-767 EILNIKDA
+767 A
-775 QSSYE
+775 QFG
-780 KATAQQISQVKADV
+780 KQQGMI
-794 DGVKSRV
+794 
-801 TTVETATADLK
+801 
-812 QSQAKFEQSTTAEF
+812 
-826 GEMRGY
+826 
-832 ITHFET
+832 
-838 SLSNVELAVSE
+838 
-849 AIMQTTAQVNQ
+849 NQ
-860 HSSELLQSK
+860 K
-869 ADVKRIA
+869 M
-876 NATATNE
+876 
-883 KATAELAESVKA
+883 
-895 HYEDSQ
+895 Q
-901 AEFVDVRK
+901 AEF
-909 SIAEKDKAHSERTE
+909 S
-923 QVRAELGKNINA
+923 
-935 NKEEIDKTNKELSDI
+935 
-950 SAAVTTNT
+950 
-958 KAIAETDKTLTELEQ
+958 
-973 VSSSRFD
+973 
-980 SNEATI
+980 
-986 ANIQNTQAN
+986 
-995 AESSQAET
+995 
-1003 TLQLAAQQN
+1003 
-1012 EQGSELLRAKAS
+1012 
-1024 IRETN
+1024 
-1029 KIIVDNDKA
+1029 
-1038 YAQKFTQIDA
+1038 
-1048 QLGENGARFTR
+1048 
-1059 VEEALA
+1059 
-1065 DTQQSVAK
+1065 
-1073 SIERLDA
+1073 
-1080 RFDEQEGMIEEKMQ
+1080 
-1094 ATFKQTGD
+1094 QTGD

-1157 ELFMAAKNGQLF
+1157 ELFMYAKNGQLF

-1249 NIVTVTQDV
+1249 NTVTVTQDV

-1264 SHSNIVELFKVKRRT
+1264 SHNNIVELFKVKRRT
-1279 QKCFIWVQGALT
+1279 QKCFIWVQGALN
-1291 PYEVIPGGSSRVE
+1291 PYERIPNNGVKPE

-1314 GYDSNGGEAD
+1314 MYRNGAGVAD
-1324 IYIDGVIQPRPN
+1324 IYIDGVIQPRPS
-1336 IYNMRGTSV
+1336 IYNMEDTATS
-1345 SDTYAVNEFVLEL
+1345 DFYAVNEFVLEL

-1369 KIPRLN
+1369 KIPQGG